1 MVKVWWLKLMIKIKI
16 NGKDIEVKP
25 KTSIIE
31 VADQVG
37 IDIPRFCYHK
47 KLSVAA
53 NCRMCLVEVK
63 NFAKPLPACATQV
76 MEGMEIFTKSK
87 FTKDT
92 QKSVMEF
99 LLINHPLDCPIC
111 DQGGECDL
119 QDTAVAYG
127 ASKTRYTEE
136 KRVVFD
142 KNIGPL
148 ISTDLTRC
156 IQCTRCVRF
165 LKEVGGMAE
174 LGLVGRGEHA
184 EISAYVD
191 KSVESELSGN
201 IIDLCPVG
209 ALTSKPFRYSARS
222 WELVRRNTVS
232 CHDSL
237 GSNIEVHVKDNI
249 IKRVIPK
256 ENESINECW
265 ISDRDRFSYQ
275 GLYHKDRI
283 NNPLKKVKNQWKE
296 IDWEEAYELIKNK
309 INTINTKKPNQLGI
323 LCSPQTTI
331 EEGFLLKKISKQL
344 NTTHIDH
351 RLLEKSFSKNNNWL
365 GCKIEEIESHDSILV
380 VGSNLKN
387 DQPLLAHRFR
397 RFAMKNNSFSIITSY
412 DDFNSTPCLG
422 KIIVNPS
429 TYLNYL
435 LEILKEVQ
443 SVTKYK
449 INSES
454 IKNALKQI
462 KVSKETKKIS
472 ESLTRDKSK
481 NAIFIGHQVLAQIEG
496 DNIKIIAM
504 HIAKA
509 IGATFGVIPG
519 YANSVGL
526 SELNLSL
533 DEVNTDEVIN
543 QKKESFIMINFDPY
557 FDYHSPKKI
566 TKALKSAKFNIA
578 ISPFVSDSLKEFDIV
593 LPMTPPT
600 ETSGTYMNMEKRL
613 QSFAAVTPPHGKSR
627 PGWKILRVLA
637 NFLELEDFSYDS
649 SDEIKVEAIE
659 EINKNYSHNIKDFE
673 NSKKNKIPQG
683 LELISPIRA
692 IDSDMIVRRA
702 SALHQNENID
712 QAFAYINPKTML
724 KENLIDDQKIK
735 VSSEEAEITIKI
747 KSDEK
752 VSLNSILIFG
762 KQLATASLGM
772 NHKLKIK
779 RSS

>member
-1 MVKVWWLKLMIKIKI
+1 MIKIKI
-16 NGKDIEVKP
+16 DGKALEVKP

-31 VADQVG
+31 VADKVG

-76 MEGMEIFTKSK
+76 MEGMEISTKSK

-174 LGLVGRGEHA
+174 LGLIGRGEHA

-222 WELVRRNTVS
+222 WELSRRSTIA

-237 GSNIEVHVKDNI
+237 GSNIEAHVKDNI
-249 IKRVIPK
+249 VKRVIPK

-265 ISDRDRFSYQ
+265 ISDRDRFSYE
-275 GLYHKDRI
+275 GLNHKDRI
-283 NNPLKKVKNQWKE
+283 NLPLKREKNQWKE
-296 IDWEEAYELIKNK
+296 IDWEEAYELIEKNITDIDIKKSNK
-309 INTINTKKPNQLGI
+309 IGI
-323 LCSPQTTI
+323 ICSPQSTL
-331 EEGFLLKKISKQL
+331 EEGFLLKKIAKEL
-344 NTTHIDH
+344 NTSHIDY
-351 RLLEKSFSKNNNWL
+351 RLLEKSFSENNNWL
-365 GCKIEEIESHDSILV
+365 GCKIDEIESHDAILV
-380 VGSNLKN
+380 VGSNLKH

-397 RFAMKNNSFSIITSY
+397 RYANKRNNFSIITSY
-412 DDFNSTPCLG
+412 DDFYSTRCLE
-422 KIIVNPS
+422 KVIVNPS
-429 TYLNYL
+429 AYINYL
-435 LEILKEVQ
+435 LMILKQVQ
-443 SVTKYK
+443 LSTKYK
-449 INSES
+449 INSEV
-454 IKNALKQI
+454 IKNLLKAAKPSNEAKRI
-462 KVSKETKKIS
+462 AK
-472 ESLTRDKSK
+472 SLLSNKSK
-481 NAIFIGHQVLAQIEG
+481 AIFLGHQILHFDDG
-496 DNIKIIAM
+496 DNIKLVAM
-504 HIAKA
+504 HIAQA
-509 IGATFGVIPG
+509 VGATFGLIPG

-526 SELNLSL
+526 NELNL
-533 DEVNTDEVIN
+533 NTDNISADKILS
-543 QKKESFIMINFDPY
+543 QSKEAYIMMNFDPLY
-557 FDYHSPKKI
+557 DYHSPKKI
-566 TKALKSAKFNIA
+566 NSALKKAKFNLA
-578 ISPFVSDSLKEFDIV
+578 ISPYISDSFKEFDVV
-593 LPMTPPT
+593 LPMTPFT
-600 ETSGTYMNMEKRL
+600 ETSGTFINMEKTI
-613 QSFAAVTPPHGKSR
+613 QSFSAVTPPVGQSR

-637 NFLELEDFSYDS
+637 NFLQLEGFSYDS
-649 SDEIKVEAIE
+649 SEEVKTDAIIE
-659 EINKNYSHNIKDFE
+659 MD
-673 NSKKNKIPQG
+673 KKNEFSLNDFKPSNIERG
-683 LELISPIRA
+683 LEVLNVVRA
-692 IDSDMIVRRA
+692 NDSDMIVRRA
-702 SALHQNENID
+702 TSLHQNKNKD
-712 QAFAYINPKTML
+712 QSCCLINPTTML
-724 KENLIDDQKIK
+724 EEGLIEGQKIK
-735 VSSEEAEITIKI
+735 ISSSEAEILINVKADDNVCLNAVVIYGKQDETFILGMHNKVKI
-747 KSDEK
+747 KK
-752 VSLNSILIFG
+752 
-762 KQLATASLGM
+762 A
-772 NHKLKIK
+772 
-779 RSS
+779 

>member
-1 MVKVWWLKLMIKIKI
+1 MIKIKI
-16 NGKDIEVKP
+16 DGKALEVKP

-31 VADQVG
+31 VADKVG

-76 MEGMEIFTKSK
+76 MEGMEISTKSK

-174 LGLVGRGEHA
+174 LGLIGRGEHA

-222 WELVRRNTVS
+222 WELSRRSTIA

-237 GSNIEVHVKDNI
+237 GSNIEAHVKDNI
-249 IKRVIPK
+249 VKRVIPK

-265 ISDRDRFSYQ
+265 ISDRDRFSYE
-275 GLYHKDRI
+275 GLNHKDRI
-283 NNPLKKVKNQWKE
+283 NLPLKREKNQWKE
-296 IDWEEAYELIKNK
+296 IDWEEAYELIEKNITDIDIKKSNK
-309 INTINTKKPNQLGI
+309 IGI
-323 LCSPQTTI
+323 ICSPQSTL
-331 EEGFLLKKISKQL
+331 EEGFLLKKIAKAL
-344 NTTHIDH
+344 NTSHIDY
-351 RLLEKSFSKNNNWL
+351 RLLEQSFSENNNWL
-365 GCKIEEIESHDSILV
+365 GCKIDEIESHDAILV
-380 VGSNLKN
+380 VGSNLKH

-397 RFAMKNNSFSIITSY
+397 RYANKRNNFSIITSY
-412 DDFNSTPCLG
+412 DDFYSTRCLE
-422 KIIVNPS
+422 KVIVNPS
-429 TYLNYL
+429 AYINYL
-435 LEILKEVQ
+435 LMILKQVQ
-443 SVTKYK
+443 LSTKYK
-449 INSES
+449 INSEV
-454 IKNALKQI
+454 IKNLLKAAKPSNEAKRI
-462 KVSKETKKIS
+462 AK
-472 ESLTRDKSK
+472 SLLSNKSK
-481 NAIFIGHQVLAQIEG
+481 AIFLGHQILHLDDG
-496 DNIKIIAM
+496 DNIKLVAM
-504 HIAKA
+504 HIAQA
-509 IGATFGVIPG
+509 VGATFGLIPG

-526 SELNLSL
+526 NELNL
-533 DEVNTDEVIN
+533 NTDNISADKILS
-543 QKKESFIMINFDPY
+543 QSKEAFIMMNFDPLY
-557 FDYHSPKKI
+557 DYHSPKKI
-566 TKALKSAKFNIA
+566 NSALKKAKFNLA
-578 ISPFVSDSLKEFDIV
+578 ISPYISDSFKEFDVV
-593 LPMTPPT
+593 LPMTPFT
-600 ETSGTYMNMEKRL
+600 ETSGTFINMEKTI
-613 QSFAAVTPPHGKSR
+613 QSFSAVTPPVGQSR

-637 NFLELEDFSYDS
+637 NFLQLEGFSYDS
-649 SDEIKVEAIE
+649 SEEVKTDAMIE
-659 EINKNYSHNIKDFE
+659 MD
-673 NSKKNKIPQG
+673 KKNEFSLNDFKPSNIERG
-683 LELISPIRA
+683 LEVLNVVRA
-692 IDSDMIVRRA
+692 NDSDMIVRRA
-702 SALHQNENID
+702 TSLHQNKNKD
-712 QAFAYINPKTML
+712 QSCCLINPTTML
-724 KENLIDDQKIK
+724 EEGLIEGQKIK
-735 VSSEEAEITIKI
+735 ISSSEAEILINVKADDNVCLNAVVIYGKQDETFILGMHNKVKI
-747 KSDEK
+747 KK
-752 VSLNSILIFG
+752 
-762 KQLATASLGM
+762 A
-772 NHKLKIK
+772 
-779 RSS
+779 

>member
-1 MVKVWWLKLMIKIKI
+1 MIKIKI
-16 NGKDIEVKP
+16 DGKALEVKP

-31 VADQVG
+31 VADKVG

-76 MEGMEIFTKSK
+76 MEGMEISTKSK

-174 LGLVGRGEHA
+174 LGLIGRGEHA

-222 WELVRRNTVS
+222 WELSRRSTIA

-237 GSNIEVHVKDNI
+237 GSNIEAHVKDNVV
-249 IKRVIPK
+249 KRVIPK

-265 ISDRDRFSYQ
+265 ISDRDRFSYE
-275 GLYHKDRI
+275 GLNHKDRI
-283 NNPLKKVKNQWKE
+283 NLPLKREKNQWKE
-296 IDWEEAYELIKNK
+296 IDWEEAYELIEKNITDIDIKKSNK
-309 INTINTKKPNQLGI
+309 IGI
-323 LCSPQTTI
+323 ICSPQSTL
-331 EEGFLLKKISKQL
+331 EEGFLLKKIAKEL
-344 NTTHIDH
+344 NTSHIDY
-351 RLLEKSFSKNNNWL
+351 RLLEKSFSENNNWL
-365 GCKIEEIESHDSILV
+365 GCKIDAIESHDAILV
-380 VGSNLKN
+380 VGSNLKH

-397 RFAMKNNSFSIITSY
+397 RYANKRNNFSIITSY
-412 DDFNSTPCLG
+412 DDFYSTRCLE
-422 KIIVNPS
+422 KVIVNPS
-429 TYLNYL
+429 AYINYL
-435 LEILKEVQ
+435 LMILKQVQ
-443 SVTKYK
+443 LSTKYK
-449 INSES
+449 INSEV
-454 IKNALKQI
+454 IKNLLKTA
-462 KVSKETKKIS
+462 KPSNEAKIIAK
-472 ESLTRDKSK
+472 SLLSNKSK
-481 NAIFIGHQVLAQIEG
+481 AIFLGQQILHLDDG
-496 DNIKIIAM
+496 DNIKLVAM
-504 HIAKA
+504 HIAQA
-509 IGATFGVIPG
+509 VGATFGLIPG

-526 SELNLSL
+526 NELNL
-533 DEVNTDEVIN
+533 NTDNISADKILS
-543 QKKESFIMINFDPY
+543 QSKEAYIMMNFDPLY
-557 FDYHSPKKI
+557 DYHSPKKI
-566 TKALKSAKFNIA
+566 NSALKKAKFNLA
-578 ISPFVSDSLKEFDIV
+578 ISPYISDSFKEFDVV
-593 LPMTPPT
+593 LPMTPFT
-600 ETSGTYMNMEKRL
+600 ETSGTFINMEKTI
-613 QSFAAVTPPHGKSR
+613 QSFSAVTPPAGQSR

-637 NFLELEDFSYDS
+637 NFLQLEGFSYDS
-649 SDEIKVEAIE
+649 SEEVKTDAMIE
-659 EINKNYSHNIKDFE
+659 MD
-673 NSKKNKIPQG
+673 KKNEFSLEDFKPSNIERG
-683 LELISPIRA
+683 LEVLNVVRA
-692 IDSDMIVRRA
+692 NDSDMIVRRA
-702 SALHQNENID
+702 PSLHQNKNKD
-712 QAFAYINPKTML
+712 QSCCLINPTTML
-724 KENLIDDQKIK
+724 EQGLIDGQKIK
-735 VSSEEAEITIKI
+735 ISSSEAEILINAKADDNVCLNAVLIYGKQDETFILGMHNKVKI
-747 KSDEK
+747 KK
-752 VSLNSILIFG
+752 
-762 KQLATASLGM
+762 A
-772 NHKLKIK
+772 
-779 RSS
+779 

>member
-1 MVKVWWLKLMIKIKI
+1 MIKIKI
-16 NGKDIEVKP
+16 DGKALEVKP

-31 VADQVG
+31 VADKVG

-76 MEGMEIFTKSK
+76 MEGMEISTKSK

-174 LGLVGRGEHA
+174 LGLIGRGEHA

-222 WELVRRNTVS
+222 WELSRRSTIA

-237 GSNIEVHVKDNI
+237 GSNIEAHVKDNI
-249 IKRVIPK
+249 VKRVIPK

-265 ISDRDRFSYQ
+265 ISDRDRFSYE
-275 GLYHKDRI
+275 GLNHKDRI
-283 NNPLKKVKNQWKE
+283 NLPLKREKNQWKE
-296 IDWEEAYELIKNK
+296 IDWEEAYELIEKNITDIDIKKSNK
-309 INTINTKKPNQLGI
+309 IGI
-323 LCSPQTTI
+323 ICSPQSTL
-331 EEGFLLKKISKQL
+331 EEGFLLKKIAKEL
-344 NTTHIDH
+344 NTSHIDY
-351 RLLEKSFSKNNNWL
+351 RLLEQSFSENNNWL
-365 GCKIEEIESHDSILV
+365 GCKIDEIESHDAILV
-380 VGSNLKN
+380 VGSNLKH

-397 RFAMKNNSFSIITSY
+397 RYANKRNNFSIITSY
-412 DDFNSTPCLG
+412 DDFYSTRCLE
-422 KIIVNPS
+422 KVIVNPS
-429 TYLNYL
+429 AYINYL
-435 LEILKEVQ
+435 LMILKQVQ
-443 SVTKYK
+443 LSTKYK
-449 INSES
+449 VNSEV
-454 IKNALKQI
+454 IRNLLKAVKPSTEAKRI
-462 KVSKETKKIS
+462 AK
-472 ESLTRDKSK
+472 SLLSNKSR
-481 NAIFIGHQVLAQIEG
+481 AIFLGNQILHLDDG
-496 DNIKIIAM
+496 DNIKLVAM
-504 HIAKA
+504 HIAQA
-509 IGATFGVIPG
+509 VGATFGLIPG

-526 SELNLSL
+526 NELNL
-533 DEVNTDEVIN
+533 NTDNISADKILS
-543 QKKESFIMINFDPY
+543 QSKEAYIMMNFDPLY
-557 FDYHSPKKI
+557 DYHSPKKI
-566 TKALKSAKFNIA
+566 NSALKKAKFNLA
-578 ISPFVSDSLKEFDIV
+578 ISPYISDSFKEFDVV
-593 LPMTPPT
+593 LPMTPFT
-600 ETSGTYMNMEKRL
+600 ETSGTFINMEKTI
-613 QSFAAVTPPHGKSR
+613 QSFSAVTPPVGQSR

-637 NFLELEDFSYDS
+637 NFLQLEGFSYDS
-649 SDEIKVEAIE
+649 SEEVKTDAMIE
-659 EINKNYSHNIKDFE
+659 MD
-673 NSKKNKIPQG
+673 KKNEFSLNDFKPSNIERG
-683 LELISPIRA
+683 LEVLNVVRA
-692 IDSDMIVRRA
+692 NDSDMIVRRA
-702 SALHQNENID
+702 TSLHQNKNKD
-712 QAFAYINPKTML
+712 QSCCLINPTTML
-724 KENLIDDQKIK
+724 EEGLIEGQKIK
-735 VSSEEAEITIKI
+735 ISSSEAEILINVKADDNVCLNAVVIYGKQDETFILGMHNKVKI
-747 KSDEK
+747 KK
-752 VSLNSILIFG
+752 
-762 KQLATASLGM
+762 A
-772 NHKLKIK
+772 
-779 RSS
+779 

>member
-1 MVKVWWLKLMIKIKI
+1 MIKIKI
-16 NGKDIEVKP
+16 DGKALEVKP

-31 VADQVG
+31 VADKVG

-76 MEGMEIFTKSK
+76 MEGMEISTKSK

-174 LGLVGRGEHA
+174 LGLIGRGEHA

-222 WELVRRNTVS
+222 WELTRRSTIA

-237 GSNIEVHVKDNI
+237 GSNIEAHVKDNI
-249 IKRVIPK
+249 VKRVIPK

-275 GLYHKDRI
+275 GLNHKDRI
-283 NNPLKKVKNQWKE
+283 NLPLKREKNQWKE
-296 IDWEEAYELIKNK
+296 IDWEEAYELIEKNITDIDIKKSNK
-309 INTINTKKPNQLGI
+309 IGI
-323 LCSPQTTI
+323 ICSPQSTL
-331 EEGFLLKKISKQL
+331 EEGFLLKKIAKEL
-344 NTTHIDH
+344 NTSHIDY
-351 RLLEKSFSKNNNWL
+351 RLLEKSFSENNNWL
-365 GCKIEEIESHDSILV
+365 GCKIDEIESHDAILV
-380 VGSNLKN
+380 VGSNLKH

-397 RFAMKNNSFSIITSY
+397 RYANKRNNFSIITSY
-412 DDFNSTPCLG
+412 DDFYSTRCLE
-422 KIIVNPS
+422 KVIVNPS
-429 TYLNYL
+429 AYINYL
-435 LEILKEVQ
+435 LMILKQVQ
-443 SVTKYK
+443 LSTKYK
-449 INSES
+449 INSEV
-454 IKNALKQI
+454 IKNLLKAAKPSNEAKRI
-462 KVSKETKKIS
+462 AK
-472 ESLTRDKSK
+472 SLLSNKSK
-481 NAIFIGHQVLAQIEG
+481 AIFLGHQILHLDDG
-496 DNIKIIAM
+496 DNIKLVAM
-504 HIAKA
+504 HIAQA
-509 IGATFGVIPG
+509 VGATFGLIPG

-526 SELNLSL
+526 NELNL
-533 DEVNTDEVIN
+533 NTDNISADKILS
-543 QKKESFIMINFDPY
+543 QSKEAYIMMNFDPFY
-557 FDYHSPKKI
+557 DYHSPKKI
-566 TKALKSAKFNIA
+566 NSALKKAKFNLA
-578 ISPFVSDSLKEFDIV
+578 ISPYISDSFKEFDVV
-593 LPMTPPT
+593 LPMTPFT
-600 ETSGTYMNMEKRL
+600 ETSGTFINMEKTI
-613 QSFAAVTPPHGKSR
+613 QSFSAVTPPVGQSR

-637 NFLELEDFSYDS
+637 NFLQLEGFSYDS
-649 SDEIKVEAIE
+649 SEEVKTDAMIE
-659 EINKNYSHNIKDFE
+659 MD
-673 NSKKNKIPQG
+673 KKNEFSLNDFKPSNIERG
-683 LELISPIRA
+683 IEVLNVVRA
-692 IDSDMIVRRA
+692 NDSDMIVRRA
-702 SALHQNENID
+702 TSLHQNKNKD
-712 QAFAYINPKTML
+712 QSCCLINPTTML
-724 KENLIDDQKIK
+724 EEGLIEGQKIK
-735 VSSEEAEITIKI
+735 ISSSEAEILINVKADDNVCLNAVVIYGKQDETFILGMHNKVKI
-747 KSDEK
+747 KK
-752 VSLNSILIFG
+752 
-762 KQLATASLGM
+762 A
-772 NHKLKIK
+772 
-779 RSS
+779 

>member
-1 MVKVWWLKLMIKIKI
+1 MIKIKI
-16 NGKDIEVKP
+16 DGKALEVKP

-31 VADQVG
+31 VADKVG

-76 MEGMEIFTKSK
+76 MEGMEISTKSK

-174 LGLVGRGEHA
+174 LGLIGRGEHA

-222 WELVRRNTVS
+222 WELSRRSTIA

-237 GSNIEVHVKDNI
+237 GSNIEVHVKDDVV
-249 IKRVIPK
+249 KRVIPK

-265 ISDRDRFSYQ
+265 ISDRDRFSYE
-275 GLYHKDRI
+275 GLSHKDRI
-283 NNPLKKVKNQWKE
+283 NLPLKREKNQWKE
-296 IDWEEAYELIKNK
+296 IDWEEAYELIEKNITDIDIKKSNK
-309 INTINTKKPNQLGI
+309 IGI
-323 LCSPQTTI
+323 ICSPQSTL
-331 EEGFLLKKISKQL
+331 EEGFLLKKIAKEL
-344 NTTHIDH
+344 NTSHIDY
-351 RLLEKSFSKNNNWL
+351 RLLEKSFSENNNWL
-365 GCKIEEIESHDSILV
+365 GCKIDEIESHDAILV
-380 VGSNLKN
+380 VGSNLKH

-397 RFAMKNNSFSIITSY
+397 RYANKKNNFSIITSY
-412 DDFNSTPCLG
+412 DDFYSTRCLE
-422 KIIVNPS
+422 KVIVNPS
-429 TYLNYL
+429 AYINYL
-435 LEILKEVQ
+435 LMILKQVQ
-443 SVTKYK
+443 LSTKYK
-449 INSES
+449 VNSEV
-454 IKNALKQI
+454 IRNLLKAVKPSTEAKRI
-462 KVSKETKKIS
+462 AK
-472 ESLTRDKSK
+472 SLLSNKSR
-481 NAIFIGHQVLAQIEG
+481 AIFLGNQILHLDDG
-496 DNIKIIAM
+496 DNIKLVAM
-504 HIAKA
+504 HIAQA
-509 IGATFGVIPG
+509 VGATFGLIPG

-526 SELNLSL
+526 NELNL
-533 DEVNTDEVIN
+533 NTDNISADKILS
-543 QKKESFIMINFDPY
+543 QKKEAYIMMNFDPLY
-557 FDYHSPKKI
+557 DYHSPKKI
-566 TKALKSAKFNIA
+566 NAALKKAKFNLA
-578 ISPFVSDSLKEFDIV
+578 ISPYISDSFREFDIV
-593 LPMTPPT
+593 LPMTPFT
-600 ETSGTYMNMEKRL
+600 ETSGTFINMEKTI
-613 QSFAAVTPPHGKSR
+613 QSFSAVTPPAGQSR

-637 NFLELEDFSYDS
+637 NFLQLEGFSYDS
-649 SDEIKVEAIE
+649 SEEVKTDAMIE
-659 EINKNYSHNIKDFE
+659 MD
-673 NSKKNKIPQG
+673 KKNEFSLNDFKPSNIERG
-683 LELISPIRA
+683 IEVLNVVRA
-692 IDSDMIVRRA
+692 NDSDMIVRRA
-702 SALHQNENID
+702 TSLHKNKD
-712 QAFAYINPKTML
+712 QSCCLINPTTML
-724 KENLIDDQKIK
+724 EEGLIEGQKIK
-735 VSSEEAEITIKI
+735 ISSSEAEILINVKA
-747 KSDEK
+747 DDN
-752 VSLNSILIFG
+752 VCLNAVVIYG
-762 KQLATASLGM
+762 KQDETFSLGM
-772 NHKLKIK
+772 HNKVKIK
-779 RSS
+779 KA

>member
-1 MVKVWWLKLMIKIKI
+1 MIKIKSD
-16 NGKDIEVKP
+16 GKALEVKP

-31 VADQVG
+31 VADKIG

-76 MEGMEIFTKSK
+76 IEGMEISTKSK

-174 LGLVGRGEHA
+174 LGLIGRGEHA

-222 WELVRRNTVS
+222 WELARRSTIA

-237 GSNIEVHVKDNI
+237 GSNIEAHVKDNVV
-249 IKRVIPK
+249 KRVIPK

-265 ISDRDRFSYQ
+265 ISDRDRFSYE
-275 GLYHKDRI
+275 GLNHKDRI
-283 NNPLKKVKNQWKE
+283 NLPLKREKNQWKE
-296 IDWEEAYELIKNK
+296 IDWEEAYELIEKNITDIDIKKSNK
-309 INTINTKKPNQLGI
+309 IGI
-323 LCSPQTTI
+323 ICSPQSTL
-331 EEGFLLKKISKQL
+331 EEGFLLKKISKEL
-344 NTTHIDH
+344 NTSHIDY
-351 RLLEKSFSKNNNWL
+351 RLLEKSFSENNNWL
-365 GCKIEEIESHDSILV
+365 GCKIDAIESHDAILV
-380 VGSNLKN
+380 VGSNLKH

-397 RFAMKNNSFSIITSY
+397 RYANKKNNFSTITSY
-412 DDFNSTPCLG
+412 DDFYSTRCLE

-429 TYLNYL
+429 AYINYL
-435 LEILKEVQ
+435 LMILKQVQ
-443 SVTKYK
+443 LSTKYK
-449 INSES
+449 INSEV
-454 IKNALKQI
+454 IKNLLKAAKPSNEAKRI
-462 KVSKETKKIS
+462 AK
-472 ESLTRDKSK
+472 SLLSNKSK
-481 NAIFIGHQVLAQIEG
+481 AIFLGQQILHLDDG
-496 DNIKIIAM
+496 DNIKLVAM
-504 HIAKA
+504 HIAQA
-509 IGATFGVIPG
+509 VGATFGLIPG

-526 SELNLSL
+526 NELNL
-533 DEVNTDEVIN
+533 NTDNISADKILS
-543 QKKESFIMINFDPY
+543 QSKEAYIMMNFDPLY
-557 FDYHSPKKI
+557 DYHSPKKI
-566 TKALKSAKFNIA
+566 NSALKKAKFNLA
-578 ISPFVSDSLKEFDIV
+578 ISPYISDSFKEFDVV
-593 LPMTPPT
+593 LPMTPFT
-600 ETSGTYMNMEKRL
+600 ETSGTFINMEKTI
-613 QSFAAVTPPHGKSR
+613 QSFSAVTPPAGQSR

-637 NFLELEDFSYDS
+637 NFLQLEGFSYDS
-649 SDEIKVEAIE
+649 SEEVKTDAMIEIDK
-659 EINKNYSHNIKDFE
+659 KNEFSLKDFKPSNIE
-673 NSKKNKIPQG
+673 RG
-683 LELISPIRA
+683 LEVLNVVRA
-692 IDSDMIVRRA
+692 NDSDMIVRRA
-702 SALHQNENID
+702 PSLHQNKNKD
-712 QAFAYINPKTML
+712 QSCCLINPTTML
-724 KENLIDDQKIK
+724 EQGLIDGQKIK
-735 VSSEEAEITIKI
+735 ISSSEAEILINAKADDNVCLNAIIIYGKQDETFMLGMHNKVKI
-747 KSDEK
+747 KK
-752 VSLNSILIFG
+752 
-762 KQLATASLGM
+762 A
-772 NHKLKIK
+772 
-779 RSS
+779 

>member
-1 MVKVWWLKLMIKIKI
+1 MIKIKI
-16 NGKDIEVKP
+16 DGKALEVKP

-31 VADQVG
+31 VADKVG

-76 MEGMEIFTKSK
+76 MEGMEISTKSK

-174 LGLVGRGEHA
+174 LGLIGRGEHA

-222 WELVRRNTVS
+222 WELSRRSTIA

-237 GSNIEVHVKDNI
+237 GSNIEAHVKDNI
-249 IKRVIPK
+249 VKRVIPK

-265 ISDRDRFSYQ
+265 ISDRDRFSYE
-275 GLYHKDRI
+275 GLNHKDRI
-283 NNPLKKVKNQWKE
+283 NLPLKREKNQWKE
-296 IDWEEAYELIKNK
+296 IDWEEAYELIEKNITDIDIKKSNK
-309 INTINTKKPNQLGI
+309 IGI
-323 LCSPQTTI
+323 ICSPQSTL
-331 EEGFLLKKISKQL
+331 EEGFLLKKIAKEL
-344 NTTHIDH
+344 NTSHIDY
-351 RLLEKSFSKNNNWL
+351 RLLEQSFSENNNWL
-365 GCKIEEIESHDSILV
+365 GCKIDEIESHDAILV
-380 VGSNLKN
+380 VGSNLKH

-397 RFAMKNNSFSIITSY
+397 RYANKRNNFSIITSY
-412 DDFNSTPCLG
+412 DDFYSTRCLE
-422 KIIVNPS
+422 KVIVNPS
-429 TYLNYL
+429 AYINYL
-435 LEILKEVQ
+435 LMILKQVQ
-443 SVTKYK
+443 LSTKYK
-449 INSES
+449 INSEV
-454 IKNALKQI
+454 IKNLLKAAKPSNEAKRI
-462 KVSKETKKIS
+462 AK
-472 ESLTRDKSK
+472 SLLSNKSK
-481 NAIFIGHQVLAQIEG
+481 AIFLGHQILHLDDG
-496 DNIKIIAM
+496 DNIKLVAM
-504 HIAKA
+504 HIAQA
-509 IGATFGVIPG
+509 VGATFGLIPG

-526 SELNLSL
+526 NELNL
-533 DEVNTDEVIN
+533 NTDNISSDKILS
-543 QKKESFIMINFDPY
+543 QSKEAYIMMNFDPLY
-557 FDYHSPKKI
+557 DYHSPKKI
-566 TKALKSAKFNIA
+566 NSALKKAKFNLA
-578 ISPFVSDSLKEFDIV
+578 ISPYISDSFKEFDVV
-593 LPMTPPT
+593 LPMTPFT
-600 ETSGTYMNMEKRL
+600 ETSGTFINMEKTI
-613 QSFAAVTPPHGKSR
+613 QSFSAVTPPVGQSR

-637 NFLELEDFSYDS
+637 NFLQLEGFSYDS
-649 SDEIKVEAIE
+649 SEEVKTDAMIE
-659 EINKNYSHNIKDFE
+659 MD
-673 NSKKNKIPQG
+673 KKNEFSLNDFKPSNIERG
-683 LELISPIRA
+683 LEVLNVVRA
-692 IDSDMIVRRA
+692 NDSDMIVRRA
-702 SALHQNENID
+702 TSLHQNKNKD
-712 QAFAYINPKTML
+712 QSCCLINPTTML
-724 KENLIDDQKIK
+724 EEGLIEGQKIK
-735 VSSEEAEITIKI
+735 ISSSEAEILINVKADDNVCLNAVVIYGKQDETFILGMHNKVKI
-747 KSDEK
+747 KK
-752 VSLNSILIFG
+752 
-762 KQLATASLGM
+762 A
-772 NHKLKIK
+772 
-779 RSS
+779 

>member
-1 MVKVWWLKLMIKIKI
+1 MIKIKI
-16 NGKDIEVKP
+16 DGKTLEVKP

-31 VADQVG
+31 VADKVG

-76 MEGMEIFTKSK
+76 MEGMEISTKSK

-174 LGLVGRGEHA
+174 LGLIGRGEHA

-222 WELVRRNTVS
+222 WELSRRSTIA

-237 GSNIEVHVKDNI
+237 GSNIEVHVKDDVV
-249 IKRVIPK
+249 KRVIPK

-265 ISDRDRFSYQ
+265 ISDRDRFSYE
-275 GLYHKDRI
+275 GLSHKDRI
-283 NNPLKKVKNQWKE
+283 NLPLKREKNQWKE
-296 IDWEEAYELIKNK
+296 IDWEEAYELIEKNITDIDIKKSNK
-309 INTINTKKPNQLGI
+309 IGI
-323 LCSPQTTI
+323 ICSPQSTL
-331 EEGFLLKKISKQL
+331 EEGFLLKKIAKEL
-344 NTTHIDH
+344 NTSHIDY
-351 RLLEKSFSKNNNWL
+351 RLLEKSFSENNNWL
-365 GCKIEEIESHDSILV
+365 GCKIDEIESHDAILV
-380 VGSNLKN
+380 VGSNLKH

-397 RFAMKNNSFSIITSY
+397 RYANKKNNFSIITSY
-412 DDFNSTPCLG
+412 DDFYSTRCLE
-422 KIIVNPS
+422 KVIVNPS
-429 TYLNYL
+429 AYINYL
-435 LEILKEVQ
+435 LMILKQVQ
-443 SVTKYK
+443 LSTKYK
-449 INSES
+449 VNSEA
-454 IKNALKQI
+454 IRNLLKAVKPSTEAKRI
-462 KVSKETKKIS
+462 AK
-472 ESLTRDKSK
+472 SLLSNKSR
-481 NAIFIGHQVLAQIEG
+481 AIFLGNQILHLDDG
-496 DNIKIIAM
+496 DNIKLVAM
-504 HIAKA
+504 HIAQA
-509 IGATFGVIPG
+509 VGATFGLIPG

-526 SELNLSL
+526 NELNL
-533 DEVNTDEVIN
+533 NTDNISADKILS
-543 QKKESFIMINFDPY
+543 QKKEAYIMMNFDPLY
-557 FDYHSPKKI
+557 DYHSPKKI
-566 TKALKSAKFNIA
+566 NAALKKAKFNLA
-578 ISPFVSDSLKEFDIV
+578 ISPYISDSFREFDIV
-593 LPMTPPT
+593 LPMTPFT
-600 ETSGTYMNMEKRL
+600 ETSGTFINMEKTI
-613 QSFAAVTPPHGKSR
+613 QSFSAVTPPAGQSR

-637 NFLELEDFSYDS
+637 NFLQLEGFSYDS
-649 SDEIKVEAIE
+649 SEEVKTDAMIE
-659 EINKNYSHNIKDFE
+659 MDKKNEFSIKDFKPSNIE
-673 NSKKNKIPQG
+673 KG
-683 LELISPIRA
+683 LEVLNVVKA
-692 IDSDMIVRRA
+692 NDSDMIVRRA
-702 SALHQNENID
+702 ASLHQNKNKD
-712 QAFAYINPKTML
+712 QSCCLINPTTML
-724 KENLIDDQKIK
+724 EEGLIDGQKIK
-735 VSSEEAEITIKI
+735 ISSSESEILINAKADDNVCLNAVVIYGKQDETFILGMHNKVKI
-747 KSDEK
+747 KK
-752 VSLNSILIFG
+752 
-762 KQLATASLGM
+762 A
-772 NHKLKIK
+772 
-779 RSS
+779 

>member
-1 MVKVWWLKLMIKIKI
+1 MIKIKI
-16 NGKDIEVKP
+16 DGKALEVKP

-31 VADQVG
+31 VADKVG

-76 MEGMEIFTKSK
+76 MEGMEISTKSK

-174 LGLVGRGEHA
+174 LGLIGRGEHA

-222 WELVRRNTVS
+222 WELSRRSTIA

-237 GSNIEVHVKDNI
+237 GSNIEAHVKDNI
-249 IKRVIPK
+249 VKRVIPK

-265 ISDRDRFSYQ
+265 ISDRDRFSYE
-275 GLYHKDRI
+275 GLNHKDRI
-283 NNPLKKVKNQWKE
+283 NLPLKREKNQWKE
-296 IDWEEAYELIKNK
+296 IDWEEAYELIEKNITDIDIKKSNK
-309 INTINTKKPNQLGI
+309 IGI
-323 LCSPQTTI
+323 ICSPQSTL
-331 EEGFLLKKISKQL
+331 EEGFLLKKIAKEL
-344 NTTHIDH
+344 NTSHIDY
-351 RLLEKSFSKNNNWL
+351 RLLEKSFSENNNWL
-365 GCKIEEIESHDSILV
+365 GCKIDEIESHDAILV
-380 VGSNLKN
+380 VGSNLKH

-397 RFAMKNNSFSIITSY
+397 RYANKRNNFSIITSY
-412 DDFNSTPCLG
+412 DDFYSTRCLE
-422 KIIVNPS
+422 KVIVNPS
-429 TYLNYL
+429 AYINYL
-435 LEILKEVQ
+435 LMILKQVQ
-443 SVTKYK
+443 LSTKYK
-449 INSES
+449 INSEV
-454 IKNALKQI
+454 IKNLLKAAKPSNEAKRI
-462 KVSKETKKIS
+462 AK
-472 ESLTRDKSK
+472 SLLSNKSK
-481 NAIFIGHQVLAQIEG
+481 AIFLGHQILHLDDG
-496 DNIKIIAM
+496 DNIKLVAM
-504 HIAKA
+504 HIAQA
-509 IGATFGVIPG
+509 VGATFGLIPG

-526 SELNLSL
+526 NELNL
-533 DEVNTDEVIN
+533 NTDNISADKILS
-543 QKKESFIMINFDPY
+543 QSKEAYIMMNFDPLY
-557 FDYHSPKKI
+557 DYHSPKKI
-566 TKALKSAKFNIA
+566 NAALKKAKFNLA
-578 ISPFVSDSLKEFDIV
+578 ISPYISDSFIEFDVV
-593 LPMTPPT
+593 LPMTPFT
-600 ETSGTYMNMEKRL
+600 ETSGTFINMEKTI
-613 QSFAAVTPPHGKSR
+613 QSFSAVTPPAGQSR

-637 NFLELEDFSYDS
+637 NFLQLEGFSYDS
-649 SDEIKVEAIE
+649 SEEVKTDAMIE
-659 EINKNYSHNIKDFE
+659 MDKKNEFSLKDFKPSNIE
-673 NSKKNKIPQG
+673 RG
-683 LELISPIRA
+683 LEVLNVVRA
-692 IDSDMIVRRA
+692 NDSDMIVRRA
-702 SALHQNENID
+702 ASLHQNKNKD
-712 QAFAYINPKTML
+712 QSCCLINPTTML
-724 KENLIDDQKIK
+724 EEGLIEGQKIK
-735 VSSEEAEITIKI
+735 ISSSEAEILINVKADDNVCLNAVVIYGKQDETFILGMHNKVKI
-747 KSDEK
+747 KK
-752 VSLNSILIFG
+752 
-762 KQLATASLGM
+762 A
-772 NHKLKIK
+772 
-779 RSS
+779 

>member
-1 MVKVWWLKLMIKIKI
+1 MIKIKI
-16 NGKDIEVKP
+16 DGKTLEVKP

-31 VADQVG
+31 VADKVG

-76 MEGMEIFTKSK
+76 MEGMEISTKSK

-174 LGLVGRGEHA
+174 LGLIGRGEHA

-222 WELVRRNTVS
+222 WELSRRSTIA

-237 GSNIEVHVKDNI
+237 GSNIEAHVKDNI
-249 IKRVIPK
+249 VKRVIPK

-265 ISDRDRFSYQ
+265 ISDRDRFSYE
-275 GLYHKDRI
+275 GLNHKDRI
-283 NNPLKKVKNQWKE
+283 NLPLKREKNQWKE
-296 IDWEEAYELIKNK
+296 IDWEEAYELIEKNITDIDIKKSNK
-309 INTINTKKPNQLGI
+309 IGI
-323 LCSPQTTI
+323 ICSPQSTL
-331 EEGFLLKKISKQL
+331 EEGFLLKKIAKEL
-344 NTTHIDH
+344 NTSHIDY
-351 RLLEKSFSKNNNWL
+351 RLLEQSFSENNNWL
-365 GCKIEEIESHDSILV
+365 GCKIDEIESHDAILV
-380 VGSNLKN
+380 VGSNLKH

-397 RFAMKNNSFSIITSY
+397 RYANKRNNFSIITSY
-412 DDFNSTPCLG
+412 DDFYSTRCLE
-422 KIIVNPS
+422 KVIVNPS
-429 TYLNYL
+429 AYINYL
-435 LEILKEVQ
+435 LMILKQVQ
-443 SVTKYK
+443 LSTKYK
-449 INSES
+449 INSEV
-454 IKNALKQI
+454 IKNLLKAAKPSNEAKRI
-462 KVSKETKKIS
+462 AK
-472 ESLTRDKSK
+472 SLLSNKSK
-481 NAIFIGHQVLAQIEG
+481 AIFLGHQILHFDDG
-496 DNIKIIAM
+496 DNIKLVAM
-504 HIAKA
+504 HIAQA
-509 IGATFGVIPG
+509 VGATFGLIPG

-526 SELNLSL
+526 NELNL
-533 DEVNTDEVIN
+533 NTDNISADKILS
-543 QKKESFIMINFDPY
+543 QSKEAYIMMNFDPLY
-557 FDYHSPKKI
+557 DYHSPKKI
-566 TKALKSAKFNIA
+566 NSALKKAKFNLA
-578 ISPFVSDSLKEFDIV
+578 ISPYISDSFKEFDVV
-593 LPMTPPT
+593 LPMTPFT
-600 ETSGTYMNMEKRL
+600 ETSGTFINMEKTI
-613 QSFAAVTPPHGKSR
+613 QSFSAVTPPVGQSR

-637 NFLELEDFSYDS
+637 NFLQLEGFSYDS
-649 SDEIKVEAIE
+649 SEEVKTDAMIE
-659 EINKNYSHNIKDFE
+659 MD
-673 NSKKNKIPQG
+673 KKNEFSLTDFKPSNIERG
-683 LELISPIRA
+683 LEVLNVVRA
-692 IDSDMIVRRA
+692 NDSDMIVRRA
-702 SALHQNENID
+702 TSLHQNKNKD
-712 QAFAYINPKTML
+712 QSCCLINPTTML
-724 KENLIDDQKIK
+724 EEGLIEGQKIK
-735 VSSEEAEITIKI
+735 ISSSEAEILINVKADDNVCLNAVVIYGKQDETFILGMHNKVKI
-747 KSDEK
+747 KK
-752 VSLNSILIFG
+752 
-762 KQLATASLGM
+762 A
-772 NHKLKIK
+772 
-779 RSS
+779 

>member
-1 MVKVWWLKLMIKIKI
+1 MIKIKI
-16 NGKDIEVKP
+16 DGKALEVKP

-31 VADQVG
+31 VADKVG

-76 MEGMEIFTKSK
+76 MEGMEISTKSK

-174 LGLVGRGEHA
+174 LGLIGRGEHA

-222 WELVRRNTVS
+222 WELSRRSTIA

-237 GSNIEVHVKDNI
+237 GSNIEAHVKDNI
-249 IKRVIPK
+249 VKRVIPK

-275 GLYHKDRI
+275 GLNHKDRI
-283 NNPLKKVKNQWKE
+283 NLPLKREKNQWKE
-296 IDWEEAYELIKNK
+296 IDWEEAYELIEKNITDIDIKKSNK
-309 INTINTKKPNQLGI
+309 IGI
-323 LCSPQTTI
+323 ICSPQSTL
-331 EEGFLLKKISKQL
+331 EEGFLLKKIAKEL
-344 NTTHIDH
+344 NTSHIDY
-351 RLLEKSFSKNNNWL
+351 RLLEQSFSENNNWL
-365 GCKIEEIESHDSILV
+365 GCKIDEIESHDAILV
-380 VGSNLKN
+380 VGSNLKH

-397 RFAMKNNSFSIITSY
+397 RYANKRNNFSIITSY
-412 DDFNSTPCLG
+412 DDFYSTRCLE
-422 KIIVNPS
+422 KVIVNPS
-429 TYLNYL
+429 AYINYL
-435 LEILKEVQ
+435 LMILKQVQ
-443 SVTKYK
+443 LSTKYK
-449 INSES
+449 INSEV
-454 IKNALKQI
+454 IKNLLKAAKPSNEAKRI
-462 KVSKETKKIS
+462 AK
-472 ESLTRDKSK
+472 SLLSNKSK
-481 NAIFIGHQVLAQIEG
+481 AIFLGHQILHFDDG
-496 DNIKIIAM
+496 DNIKLVAM
-504 HIAKA
+504 HIAQA
-509 IGATFGVIPG
+509 VGATFGLIPG

-526 SELNLSL
+526 NELNL
-533 DEVNTDEVIN
+533 NTDNISADKILS
-543 QKKESFIMINFDPY
+543 QSKEAYIIMNFDPLY
-557 FDYHSPKKI
+557 DYHSPKKI
-566 TKALKSAKFNIA
+566 NSALKKAKFNLA
-578 ISPFVSDSLKEFDIV
+578 ISPYISDSFKEFDVV
-593 LPMTPPT
+593 LPMTPFT
-600 ETSGTYMNMEKRL
+600 ETSGTFINMEKTI
-613 QSFAAVTPPHGKSR
+613 QSFSAVTPPVGQSR

-637 NFLELEDFSYDS
+637 NFLQLEGFSYDS
-649 SDEIKVEAIE
+649 SEEVKTDAMIE
-659 EINKNYSHNIKDFE
+659 MD
-673 NSKKNKIPQG
+673 KKNEFSLNDFKPSNIERG
-683 LELISPIRA
+683 IEVLNVVRA
-692 IDSDMIVRRA
+692 NDSDMIVRRA
-702 SALHQNENID
+702 TSLHQNKNKD
-712 QAFAYINPKTML
+712 QSCCLINPTTML
-724 KENLIDDQKIK
+724 EEGLIEGQKIK
-735 VSSEEAEITIKI
+735 ISSSEAEILINVKADDNVCLNAVVIYGKQDETFILGMHNKVKI
-747 KSDEK
+747 KK
-752 VSLNSILIFG
+752 
-762 KQLATASLGM
+762 A
-772 NHKLKIK
+772 
-779 RSS
+779 

>member
-1 MVKVWWLKLMIKIKI
+1 MIKIKI
-16 NGKDIEVKP
+16 DGKALEVKP

-31 VADQVG
+31 VADKVG

-76 MEGMEIFTKSK
+76 MEGMEISTKSK

-174 LGLVGRGEHA
+174 LGLIGRGEHA

-222 WELVRRNTVS
+222 WELSRRSTIA

-237 GSNIEVHVKDNI
+237 GSNIEAHVKDNI
-249 IKRVIPK
+249 VKRVIPK

-275 GLYHKDRI
+275 GLNHKDRI
-283 NNPLKKVKNQWKE
+283 NLPLKREKNQWKE
-296 IDWEEAYELIKNK
+296 IDWEEAYELIEKNITDIDIKKSNK
-309 INTINTKKPNQLGI
+309 IGI
-323 LCSPQTTI
+323 ICSPQSTL
-331 EEGFLLKKISKQL
+331 EEGFLLKKIAKEL
-344 NTTHIDH
+344 NTSHIDY
-351 RLLEKSFSKNNNWL
+351 RLLEQSFSENNNWL
-365 GCKIEEIESHDSILV
+365 GCKIDEIESHDAILV
-380 VGSNLKN
+380 VGSNLKH

-397 RFAMKNNSFSIITSY
+397 RYANKRNNFSIITSY
-412 DDFNSTPCLG
+412 DDFYSTRCLE
-422 KIIVNPS
+422 KVIVNPS
-429 TYLNYL
+429 TYINYL
-435 LEILKEVQ
+435 LMILKQVQ
-443 SVTKYK
+443 LSTKYK
-449 INSES
+449 INSEV
-454 IKNALKQI
+454 IKNLLKAAKPSNEAKRI
-462 KVSKETKKIS
+462 AK
-472 ESLTRDKSK
+472 SLLSNKSK
-481 NAIFIGHQVLAQIEG
+481 AIFLGHQILHFDDG
-496 DNIKIIAM
+496 DNIKLVAM
-504 HIAKA
+504 HIAQA
-509 IGATFGVIPG
+509 VGATFGLIPG

-526 SELNLSL
+526 NELNL
-533 DEVNTDEVIN
+533 NTDNISADKILS
-543 QKKESFIMINFDPY
+543 QSKEAFIMMNFDPLY
-557 FDYHSPKKI
+557 DYHSPKKI
-566 TKALKSAKFNIA
+566 NSALKKAKFNLA
-578 ISPFVSDSLKEFDIV
+578 ISPYISDSFKEFDVV
-593 LPMTPPT
+593 LPMTPFT
-600 ETSGTYMNMEKRL
+600 ETSGTFINMEKTI
-613 QSFAAVTPPHGKSR
+613 QSFSAVTPPVGQSR

-637 NFLELEDFSYDS
+637 NFLQLEGFSYDS
-649 SDEIKVEAIE
+649 SEEVKTDAMIE
-659 EINKNYSHNIKDFE
+659 MD
-673 NSKKNKIPQG
+673 KKNEFSLNDFKPSIIERG
-683 LELISPIRA
+683 LEVLNVVRA
-692 IDSDMIVRRA
+692 NDSDMIVRRA
-702 SALHQNENID
+702 TSLHQNKNKD
-712 QAFAYINPKTML
+712 QSCCLINPTTML
-724 KENLIDDQKIK
+724 EEGLIEGQKIK
-735 VSSEEAEITIKI
+735 ISSSEAEILINVKADDNVCLNAVVIYGKQDETFILGMHNKVKI
-747 KSDEK
+747 KK
-752 VSLNSILIFG
+752 
-762 KQLATASLGM
+762 A
-772 NHKLKIK
+772 
-779 RSS
+779 

>member
-1 MVKVWWLKLMIKIKI
+1 MIKIKI
-16 NGKDIEVKP
+16 DGKALEVKP

-76 MEGMEIFTKSK
+76 MEGMEISTKSK

-174 LGLVGRGEHA
+174 LGLIGRGEHA

-222 WELVRRNTVS
+222 WELSRRSTIA

-237 GSNIEVHVKDNI
+237 GSNIEAHVKDNI
-249 IKRVIPK
+249 VKRVIPK

-265 ISDRDRFSYQ
+265 ISDRDRFSYE
-275 GLYHKDRI
+275 GLNHKDRI
-283 NNPLKKVKNQWKE
+283 NLPLKREKNQWKE
-296 IDWEEAYELIKNK
+296 IDWEEAYELIEKNITDIDIKKSNK
-309 INTINTKKPNQLGI
+309 IGI
-323 LCSPQTTI
+323 ICSPQSTL
-331 EEGFLLKKISKQL
+331 EEGFLLKKIAKEL
-344 NTTHIDH
+344 NTSHIDY
-351 RLLEKSFSKNNNWL
+351 RLLEQSFSENNNWL
-365 GCKIEEIESHDSILV
+365 GCKINEIESHDAILV
-380 VGSNLKN
+380 VGSNLKH

-397 RFAMKNNSFSIITSY
+397 RYANKRNNFSIITSY
-412 DDFNSTPCLG
+412 DDFYSTSCLE
-422 KIIVNPS
+422 KVIVNPS
-429 TYLNYL
+429 AYINYL
-435 LEILKEVQ
+435 LMILKQVQ
-443 SVTKYK
+443 LSTKYK
-449 INSES
+449 INSEVV
-454 IKNALKQI
+454 KNLLKAAKPSNEAKRI
-462 KVSKETKKIS
+462 AK
-472 ESLTRDKSK
+472 SLLSNKSK
-481 NAIFIGHQVLAQIEG
+481 AIFLGHQILHLDDG
-496 DNIKIIAM
+496 DNIKLVAM
-504 HIAKA
+504 HIAQA
-509 IGATFGVIPG
+509 VGATFGLIPG

-526 SELNLSL
+526 NELNL
-533 DEVNTDEVIN
+533 NTDNISTDKILS
-543 QKKESFIMINFDPY
+543 QSKEAYIMMNFDPLY
-557 FDYHSPKKI
+557 DYHSPKKI
-566 TKALKSAKFNIA
+566 NSALKKAKFNLA
-578 ISPFVSDSLKEFDIV
+578 ISPYISDSFKEFDVV
-593 LPMTPPT
+593 LPMTPFT
-600 ETSGTYMNMEKRL
+600 ETSGTFINMEKTI
-613 QSFAAVTPPHGKSR
+613 QSFSAVTPPVGQSR

-637 NFLELEDFSYDS
+637 NFLQLEGFSYDS
-649 SDEIKVEAIE
+649 SEEVKTDAMIE
-659 EINKNYSHNIKDFE
+659 MD
-673 NSKKNKIPQG
+673 KKNKFSLNDFKPSNIERG
-683 LELISPIRA
+683 IEVLNFVRA
-692 IDSDMIVRRA
+692 NDSDMIVRRA
-702 SALHQNENID
+702 TSLHKNKNKD
-712 QAFAYINPKTML
+712 QSCCLINPTTML
-724 KENLIDDQKIK
+724 EEGLIEGQKIK
-735 VSSEEAEITIKI
+735 ISSSEAEILINVKADDNVCLNAVVIYGKQDETFILGIHNKVKI
-747 KSDEK
+747 KK
-752 VSLNSILIFG
+752 
-762 KQLATASLGM
+762 A
-772 NHKLKIK
+772 
-779 RSS
+779 

>member
-1 MVKVWWLKLMIKIKI
+1 MIKIKI
-16 NGKDIEVKP
+16 DGKTLEVKP

-31 VADQVG
+31 VADKVG

-76 MEGMEIFTKSK
+76 MEGMEISTKSK

-174 LGLVGRGEHA
+174 LGLIGRGEHA

-222 WELVRRNTVS
+222 WELSRRSTIA

-237 GSNIEVHVKDNI
+237 GSNIEAHVKDNI
-249 IKRVIPK
+249 VKRVIPK

-265 ISDRDRFSYQ
+265 ISDRDRFSYE
-275 GLYHKDRI
+275 GLNHKDRI
-283 NNPLKKVKNQWKE
+283 NLPLKREKNQWKE
-296 IDWEEAYELIKNK
+296 IDWEEAYELIEKNITDIDIKKSNK
-309 INTINTKKPNQLGI
+309 IGI
-323 LCSPQTTI
+323 ICSPQSTL
-331 EEGFLLKKISKQL
+331 EEGFLLKKIAKEL
-344 NTTHIDH
+344 NTSHIDY
-351 RLLEKSFSKNNNWL
+351 RLLEKSFSENNNWL
-365 GCKIEEIESHDSILV
+365 GCKIDEIESHDAILV
-380 VGSNLKN
+380 VGSNLKH

-397 RFAMKNNSFSIITSY
+397 RYANKRNNFSIITSY
-412 DDFNSTPCLG
+412 DDFYSTRCLE
-422 KIIVNPS
+422 KVIVNPS
-429 TYLNYL
+429 AYINYL
-435 LEILKEVQ
+435 LMILKQVQ
-443 SVTKYK
+443 LSTKYK
-449 INSES
+449 VNSEV
-454 IKNALKQI
+454 IRNLLKAVKPSTEAKRI
-462 KVSKETKKIS
+462 AK
-472 ESLTRDKSK
+472 SLLSNKSR
-481 NAIFIGHQVLAQIEG
+481 AIFLGNQILHLDDG
-496 DNIKIIAM
+496 DNIKLVAM
-504 HIAKA
+504 HIAQA
-509 IGATFGVIPG
+509 VGATFGLIPG

-526 SELNLSL
+526 NELNL
-533 DEVNTDEVIN
+533 NTDNISADKILS
-543 QKKESFIMINFDPY
+543 QSKEAYIMMNFDPLY
-557 FDYHSPKKI
+557 DYHSPKKI
-566 TKALKSAKFNIA
+566 NSALKKAKFNLA
-578 ISPFVSDSLKEFDIV
+578 ISPYISDSFKEFDVV
-593 LPMTPPT
+593 LPMTPFT
-600 ETSGTYMNMEKRL
+600 ETSGTFINMEKTI
-613 QSFAAVTPPHGKSR
+613 QSFSAVTPPAGQSR

-637 NFLELEDFSYDS
+637 NFLQLEGFSYDS
-649 SDEIKVEAIE
+649 SEEVKTDAMIE
-659 EINKNYSHNIKDFE
+659 MDKKNEFSLKDFKPSNIE
-673 NSKKNKIPQG
+673 RG
-683 LELISPIRA
+683 LEVLNVVRA
-692 IDSDMIVRRA
+692 NDSDMIVRRA
-702 SALHQNENID
+702 ASLHQNKNKD
-712 QAFAYINPKTML
+712 QSCCLINPTTML
-724 KENLIDDQKIK
+724 EEGLIDGQKIK
-735 VSSEEAEITIKI
+735 ISSSEAEILINAKADDNVCLNAVVIYGKQDETFILGMHNKVKI
-747 KSDEK
+747 KK
-752 VSLNSILIFG
+752 
-762 KQLATASLGM
+762 A
-772 NHKLKIK
+772 
-779 RSS
+779 

>member
-1 MVKVWWLKLMIKIKI
+1 MIKIKI
-16 NGKDIEVKP
+16 DGKTLEVKP

-31 VADQVG
+31 VADKVG

-76 MEGMEIFTKSK
+76 MEGMEISTKSK

-174 LGLVGRGEHA
+174 LGLIGRGEHA

-222 WELVRRNTVS
+222 WELSRRSTIA

-237 GSNIEVHVKDNI
+237 GSNIEAHVKDNI
-249 IKRVIPK
+249 VKRVIPK

-265 ISDRDRFSYQ
+265 ISDRDRFSYE
-275 GLYHKDRI
+275 GLNHKDRI
-283 NNPLKKVKNQWKE
+283 NLPLKREKNQWKE
-296 IDWEEAYELIKNK
+296 IDWEEAYELIEKNITDIDIKKSNK
-309 INTINTKKPNQLGI
+309 IGI
-323 LCSPQTTI
+323 ICSPQSTL
-331 EEGFLLKKISKQL
+331 EEGFLLKKIAKEL
-344 NTTHIDH
+344 NTSHIDY
-351 RLLEKSFSKNNNWL
+351 RLLEQSFSENNNWL
-365 GCKIEEIESHDSILV
+365 GCKIDEIESHDAILV
-380 VGSNLKN
+380 VGSNLKH

-397 RFAMKNNSFSIITSY
+397 RYANKKNNFSIITSY
-412 DDFNSTPCLG
+412 DDFYSTRCLE
-422 KIIVNPS
+422 KVIVNPS
-429 TYLNYL
+429 AYINYL
-435 LEILKEVQ
+435 LMILKQVQ
-443 SVTKYK
+443 LSTKYK
-449 INSES
+449 INSEV
-454 IKNALKQI
+454 IKNLLKAAKPSNEAKRI
-462 KVSKETKKIS
+462 AK
-472 ESLTRDKSK
+472 SLLSNKSK
-481 NAIFIGHQVLAQIEG
+481 AIFLGHQILHLDDG
-496 DNIKIIAM
+496 DNIKLVAM
-504 HIAKA
+504 HIAQA
-509 IGATFGVIPG
+509 VGATFGLIPG

-526 SELNLSL
+526 NELNL
-533 DEVNTDEVIN
+533 NTDNISADKILS
-543 QKKESFIMINFDPY
+543 QSKEAYIMMNFDPLY
-557 FDYHSPKKI
+557 DYHSPKKI
-566 TKALKSAKFNIA
+566 NSALKKAKFNLA
-578 ISPFVSDSLKEFDIV
+578 ISPYISDSFKEFDVV
-593 LPMTPPT
+593 LPMTPFT
-600 ETSGTYMNMEKRL
+600 ETSGTFINMEKTI
-613 QSFAAVTPPHGKSR
+613 QSFSAVTPPVGQSR

-637 NFLELEDFSYDS
+637 NFLQLEGFSYDS
-649 SDEIKVEAIE
+649 SEEVKTDAMIE
-659 EINKNYSHNIKDFE
+659 MD
-673 NSKKNKIPQG
+673 KKNEFSLNDFKPSNIERG
-683 LELISPIRA
+683 LEVLNVVRA
-692 IDSDMIVRRA
+692 NDSDMIVRRA
-702 SALHQNENID
+702 TSLHQNKNKD
-712 QAFAYINPKTML
+712 QSCCLINPTTML
-724 KENLIDDQKIK
+724 EEGLIEGQKIK
-735 VSSEEAEITIKI
+735 ISSSEAEILINAKADDNVCLNAVVIYGKQDETFILGMHNKVKI
-747 KSDEK
+747 KK
-752 VSLNSILIFG
+752 
-762 KQLATASLGM
+762 A
-772 NHKLKIK
+772 
-779 RSS
+779 

>member
-1 MVKVWWLKLMIKIKI
+1 MIKIKI
-16 NGKDIEVKP
+16 DGKTLEVKP

-31 VADQVG
+31 VADKVG

-76 MEGMEIFTKSK
+76 MEGMEISTKSK

-174 LGLVGRGEHA
+174 LGLIGRGEHA

-222 WELVRRNTVS
+222 WELSRRSTIA

-237 GSNIEVHVKDNI
+237 GSNIEAHVKDDVV
-249 IKRVIPK
+249 KRVIPK

-265 ISDRDRFSYQ
+265 ISDRDRFSYE
-275 GLYHKDRI
+275 GLSHKDRI
-283 NNPLKKVKNQWKE
+283 NLPLKREKNQWKE
-296 IDWEEAYELIKNK
+296 IDWEEAYELIEKNITDIDIKKSNK
-309 INTINTKKPNQLGI
+309 IGI
-323 LCSPQTTI
+323 ICSPQSTL
-331 EEGFLLKKISKQL
+331 EEGFLLKKIAKEL
-344 NTTHIDH
+344 NTSHIDY
-351 RLLEKSFSKNNNWL
+351 RLLEKSFSENNNWL
-365 GCKIEEIESHDSILV
+365 GCKIDEIESHDAILV
-380 VGSNLKN
+380 VGSNLKH

-397 RFAMKNNSFSIITSY
+397 RYANKKNNFSIITSY
-412 DDFNSTPCLG
+412 DDFYSTRCLE
-422 KIIVNPS
+422 KVIVNPS
-429 TYLNYL
+429 AYINYL
-435 LEILKEVQ
+435 LMILKQVQ
-443 SVTKYK
+443 LSTKYK
-449 INSES
+449 INSEV
-454 IKNALKQI
+454 IKNLLKAAKPSNEAKRI
-462 KVSKETKKIS
+462 AK
-472 ESLTRDKSK
+472 SLLSNKSK
-481 NAIFIGHQVLAQIEG
+481 AIFLGHQILHLDDG
-496 DNIKIIAM
+496 DNIKLVAM
-504 HIAKA
+504 HIAQA
-509 IGATFGVIPG
+509 VGATFGLIPG

-526 SELNLSL
+526 NELNL
-533 DEVNTDEVIN
+533 NTDNISADKILS
-543 QKKESFIMINFDPY
+543 QSKEAYIMMNFDPLY
-557 FDYHSPKKI
+557 DYHSPKKI
-566 TKALKSAKFNIA
+566 NSALKKAKFNLA
-578 ISPFVSDSLKEFDIV
+578 ISPYISDSFKEFDVV
-593 LPMTPPT
+593 LPMTPFT
-600 ETSGTYMNMEKRL
+600 ETSGTFINMEKTI
-613 QSFAAVTPPHGKSR
+613 QSFSAVTPPAGQSR

-637 NFLELEDFSYDS
+637 NFLQLEGFSYDS
-649 SDEIKVEAIE
+649 SEEVKTDAMIE
-659 EINKNYSHNIKDFE
+659 MD
-673 NSKKNKIPQG
+673 KKNEFSLNDFKPSNIERG
-683 LELISPIRA
+683 LEVLNVVRA
-692 IDSDMIVRRA
+692 NDSDMIVRRA
-702 SALHQNENID
+702 TSLHQNKNKD
-712 QAFAYINPKTML
+712 QSCCLINPTTML
-724 KENLIDDQKIK
+724 EEGLIEGQKIK
-735 VSSEEAEITIKI
+735 ISSSEAEILINVKADDNVCLNAVVIYGKQDETFILGMHNKVKI
-747 KSDEK
+747 KK
-752 VSLNSILIFG
+752 
-762 KQLATASLGM
+762 A
-772 NHKLKIK
+772 
-779 RSS
+779 

>member
-1 MVKVWWLKLMIKIKI
+1 MIKIKI
-16 NGKDIEVKP
+16 DGKALEVKP

-31 VADQVG
+31 VADKVG

-76 MEGMEIFTKSK
+76 MEGMEISTKSK

-174 LGLVGRGEHA
+174 LGLIGRGEHA

-222 WELVRRNTVS
+222 WELSRRSTIA

-237 GSNIEVHVKDNI
+237 GSNIEAHVKDNI
-249 IKRVIPK
+249 VKRVIPK

-265 ISDRDRFSYQ
+265 ISDRDRFSYE
-275 GLYHKDRI
+275 GLNHKDRI
-283 NNPLKKVKNQWKE
+283 NLPLKREKNQWKE
-296 IDWEEAYELIKNK
+296 IDWEEAYELIEKNITDIDIKKSNK
-309 INTINTKKPNQLGI
+309 IGI
-323 LCSPQTTI
+323 ICSPQSTL
-331 EEGFLLKKISKQL
+331 EEGFLLKKIAKEL
-344 NTTHIDH
+344 NTSHIDY
-351 RLLEKSFSKNNNWL
+351 RLLEQSFSENNNWL
-365 GCKIEEIESHDSILV
+365 GCKIDEIESHDAILV
-380 VGSNLKN
+380 VGSNLKH

-397 RFAMKNNSFSIITSY
+397 RYANKRNNFSIITSY
-412 DDFNSTPCLG
+412 DDFYSTRCLE
-422 KIIVNPS
+422 KVIVNPS
-429 TYLNYL
+429 AYINYL
-435 LEILKEVQ
+435 LMILKQVQ
-443 SVTKYK
+443 LSTKYK
-449 INSES
+449 INSEV
-454 IKNALKQI
+454 IKNLLKAAKPSNEAKRI
-462 KVSKETKKIS
+462 AK
-472 ESLTRDKSK
+472 SLLSNKSK
-481 NAIFIGHQVLAQIEG
+481 AIFLGHQILHLDDG
-496 DNIKIIAM
+496 DNIKLVAM
-504 HIAKA
+504 HIAQA
-509 IGATFGVIPG
+509 VGATFGLIPG

-526 SELNLSL
+526 NELNL
-533 DEVNTDEVIN
+533 NTDNISADKILS
-543 QKKESFIMINFDPY
+543 QSKEAYIMMNFDPLY
-557 FDYHSPKKI
+557 DYHSPKKI
-566 TKALKSAKFNIA
+566 NSALKKAKFNLA
-578 ISPFVSDSLKEFDIV
+578 ISPYISDSFKEFDVV
-593 LPMTPPT
+593 LPMTPFT
-600 ETSGTYMNMEKRL
+600 ETSGTFINMEKTI
-613 QSFAAVTPPHGKSR
+613 QSFSAVTPPVGQSR

-637 NFLELEDFSYDS
+637 NFLQLEGFSYDS
-649 SDEIKVEAIE
+649 SEEVKTDAMIE
-659 EINKNYSHNIKDFE
+659 MD
-673 NSKKNKIPQG
+673 KKNEFSLNDFKPSNIERG
-683 LELISPIRA
+683 IEVLNVVRA
-692 IDSDMIVRRA
+692 NDSDMIVRRA
-702 SALHQNENID
+702 TSLHQNKNKD
-712 QAFAYINPKTML
+712 QSCCLINPTTML
-724 KENLIDDQKIK
+724 EEGLIEGQKIK
-735 VSSEEAEITIKI
+735 ISSSEAEILINVKADDNVCLNAVVIYGKQDETFILGIHNKVKI
-747 KSDEK
+747 KK
-752 VSLNSILIFG
+752 
-762 KQLATASLGM
+762 A
-772 NHKLKIK
+772 
-779 RSS
+779 

>member
-1 MVKVWWLKLMIKIKI
+1 MIKIKI
-16 NGKDIEVKP
+16 DGKALEVKP

-31 VADQVG
+31 VADKVG

-76 MEGMEIFTKSK
+76 MEGMEISTKSK

-174 LGLVGRGEHA
+174 LGLIGRGEHA

-222 WELVRRNTVS
+222 WELSRRS
-232 CHDSL
+232 SIACHDSL
-237 GSNIEVHVKDNI
+237 GSNIEAHVKDNI
-249 IKRVIPK
+249 VKRVIPK

-275 GLYHKDRI
+275 GLNHKDRI
-283 NNPLKKVKNQWKE
+283 NLPLKREKNQWKE
-296 IDWEEAYELIKNK
+296 IDWEEAYELIEKNITDIDIKKSNK
-309 INTINTKKPNQLGI
+309 IGI
-323 LCSPQTTI
+323 ICSPQSTL
-331 EEGFLLKKISKQL
+331 EEGFLLKKIAKEL
-344 NTTHIDH
+344 NTSHIDY
-351 RLLEKSFSKNNNWL
+351 RLLEKSFSENNNWL
-365 GCKIEEIESHDSILV
+365 GCKIDEIESHDAILV
-380 VGSNLKN
+380 VGSNLKH

-397 RFAMKNNSFSIITSY
+397 RYANKRNNFSIITSY
-412 DDFNSTPCLG
+412 DDFYSTRCLE
-422 KIIVNPS
+422 KVIVNPS
-429 TYLNYL
+429 AYINYL
-435 LEILKEVQ
+435 LMILKQVQ
-443 SVTKYK
+443 LSTKYK
-449 INSES
+449 INSEV
-454 IKNALKQI
+454 IKNLLKTAKSSNEAKRI
-462 KVSKETKKIS
+462 AK
-472 ESLTRDKSK
+472 SLLSNKSK
-481 NAIFIGHQVLAQIEG
+481 AIFLGHQILHLDDG
-496 DNIKIIAM
+496 DNIKLVAM
-504 HIAKA
+504 HIAQA
-509 IGATFGVIPG
+509 VGATFGLIPG

-526 SELNLSL
+526 NELNL
-533 DEVNTDEVIN
+533 NTDNISADKILS
-543 QKKESFIMINFDPY
+543 QSKEAYIMMNFDPLY
-557 FDYHSPKKI
+557 DYYSPKKI
-566 TKALKSAKFNIA
+566 NAALKKAKFNLA
-578 ISPFVSDSLKEFDIV
+578 ISPYISDSFKEFDVV
-593 LPMTPPT
+593 LPMTPFT
-600 ETSGTYMNMEKRL
+600 ETSGTFINMEKTI
-613 QSFAAVTPPHGKSR
+613 QSFSAVTPPLGQSR

-637 NFLELEDFSYDS
+637 NFLQLEGFSYDS
-649 SDEIKVEAIE
+649 SEEVKTDAMIE
-659 EINKNYSHNIKDFE
+659 MD
-673 NSKKNKIPQG
+673 KKNEFSLNDFKPSNIERG
-683 LELISPIRA
+683 LEVLNVVRA
-692 IDSDMIVRRA
+692 NDSDMIVRRA
-702 SALHQNENID
+702 TSLHQNKNKD
-712 QAFAYINPKTML
+712 QSCCLINPTTML
-724 KENLIDDQKIK
+724 EEGLIEGQKIK
-735 VSSEEAEITIKI
+735 ISSSEAEILINVKADDNVCLNAVVIYGKQDETFILGMHNKVKI
-747 KSDEK
+747 KK
-752 VSLNSILIFG
+752 
-762 KQLATASLGM
+762 A
-772 NHKLKIK
+772 
-779 RSS
+779 

>member
-1 MVKVWWLKLMIKIKI
+1 MIKIKI
-16 NGKDIEVKP
+16 DGKALEVKP

-31 VADQVG
+31 VADKVG

-76 MEGMEIFTKSK
+76 MEGMEISTKSK

-174 LGLVGRGEHA
+174 LGLIGRGEHA

-222 WELVRRNTVS
+222 WELSRRSTIA

-237 GSNIEVHVKDNI
+237 GSNIEAHVKDNI
-249 IKRVIPK
+249 VKRVIPK

-275 GLYHKDRI
+275 GLNHKDRI
-283 NNPLKKVKNQWKE
+283 NLPLKREKNQWKE
-296 IDWEEAYELIKNK
+296 IDWEEAYELIEKNITDIDIKKSNK
-309 INTINTKKPNQLGI
+309 IGI
-323 LCSPQTTI
+323 ICSPQSTL
-331 EEGFLLKKISKQL
+331 EEGFLLKKIAKEL
-344 NTTHIDH
+344 NTSHIDY
-351 RLLEKSFSKNNNWL
+351 RLLEQSFSENNNWL
-365 GCKIEEIESHDSILV
+365 GCKIDEIESHDAILV
-380 VGSNLKN
+380 VGSNLKH

-397 RFAMKNNSFSIITSY
+397 RYANKRNNFSIITSY
-412 DDFNSTPCLG
+412 DDFYSTRCLE
-422 KIIVNPS
+422 KVIVNPS
-429 TYLNYL
+429 AYINYL
-435 LEILKEVQ
+435 LMILKQVQ
-443 SVTKYK
+443 LSTKYK
-449 INSES
+449 INSEV
-454 IKNALKQI
+454 IKNLLKTAKPSNEAKRI
-462 KVSKETKKIS
+462 AK
-472 ESLTRDKSK
+472 SLLSNKSK
-481 NAIFIGHQVLAQIEG
+481 AIFLGHQILHLDDG
-496 DNIKIIAM
+496 DNIKLVAM
-504 HIAKA
+504 HIAQA
-509 IGATFGVIPG
+509 VGATFGLIPG

-526 SELNLSL
+526 NELNL
-533 DEVNTDEVIN
+533 NTDNISADKILS
-543 QKKESFIMINFDPY
+543 QSKEAYIMMNFDPLY
-557 FDYHSPKKI
+557 DYHSPKKI
-566 TKALKSAKFNIA
+566 NSALKKAKFNLA
-578 ISPFVSDSLKEFDIV
+578 ISPYISDSFKEFDVV
-593 LPMTPPT
+593 LPMTPFT
-600 ETSGTYMNMEKRL
+600 ETSGTFINMEKTI
-613 QSFAAVTPPHGKSR
+613 QSFSAVTPPVGQSR

-637 NFLELEDFSYDS
+637 NFLQLEGFSYDS
-649 SDEIKVEAIE
+649 SEEVKTDAMIE
-659 EINKNYSHNIKDFE
+659 MD
-673 NSKKNKIPQG
+673 KKNEFSLNDFKPSNIERG
-683 LELISPIRA
+683 IEVLNVVRA
-692 IDSDMIVRRA
+692 NDSDMIVRRA
-702 SALHQNENID
+702 TSLHQNKNKD
-712 QAFAYINPKTML
+712 QSCCLINPTTML
-724 KENLIDDQKIK
+724 EEGLIEGQKIK
-735 VSSEEAEITIKI
+735 ISSSEAEILINVKADDNVCLNAVVIYGKQDETFILGMHNKVKI
-747 KSDEK
+747 KK
-752 VSLNSILIFG
+752 
-762 KQLATASLGM
+762 A
-772 NHKLKIK
+772 
-779 RSS
+779 

>member
-1 MVKVWWLKLMIKIKI
+1 MIKIKI
-16 NGKDIEVKP
+16 DGKALEVKP

-31 VADQVG
+31 VADKVG

-76 MEGMEIFTKSK
+76 MEGMEISTKSK

-174 LGLVGRGEHA
+174 LGLIGRGEHA

-222 WELVRRNTVS
+222 WELSRRSTIA

-237 GSNIEVHVKDNI
+237 GSNIEAHVKDNI
-249 IKRVIPK
+249 VKRVIPK

-265 ISDRDRFSYQ
+265 ISDRDRFSYE
-275 GLYHKDRI
+275 GLNHKDRI
-283 NNPLKKVKNQWKE
+283 NLPLKREKNQWKE
-296 IDWEEAYELIKNK
+296 IDWEEAYELIEKNITDIDIKKSNK
-309 INTINTKKPNQLGI
+309 IGI
-323 LCSPQTTI
+323 ICSPQSTL
-331 EEGFLLKKISKQL
+331 EEGFLLKKIAKEL
-344 NTTHIDH
+344 NTSHIDY
-351 RLLEKSFSKNNNWL
+351 RLLEKSFSENNNWL
-365 GCKIEEIESHDSILV
+365 GCKIDEIESHDAILV
-380 VGSNLKN
+380 VGSNLKH

-397 RFAMKNNSFSIITSY
+397 RYANKKNNFSIITSY
-412 DDFNSTPCLG
+412 DDFYSTRCLE
-422 KIIVNPS
+422 KVIVNPS
-429 TYLNYL
+429 AYINYL
-435 LEILKEVQ
+435 LMILKQVQ
-443 SVTKYK
+443 LSTKYK
-449 INSES
+449 INSEV
-454 IKNALKQI
+454 IKNLLKAAKPSNEAKRI
-462 KVSKETKKIS
+462 AK
-472 ESLTRDKSK
+472 SLLSNKSK
-481 NAIFIGHQVLAQIEG
+481 AIFLGHQILHLDDG
-496 DNIKIIAM
+496 DNIKLVAM
-504 HIAKA
+504 HIAQA
-509 IGATFGVIPG
+509 VGATFGLIPG

-526 SELNLSL
+526 NELNL
-533 DEVNTDEVIN
+533 NTDNISADKILS
-543 QKKESFIMINFDPY
+543 QSKEAYIMMNFDPLY
-557 FDYHSPKKI
+557 DYHSPKKI
-566 TKALKSAKFNIA
+566 NSALKKAKFNLA
-578 ISPFVSDSLKEFDIV
+578 ISPYISDSFKEFDVV
-593 LPMTPPT
+593 LPMTPFT
-600 ETSGTYMNMEKRL
+600 ETSGTFINMEKTI
-613 QSFAAVTPPHGKSR
+613 QSFSAVTPPVGQSR

-637 NFLELEDFSYDS
+637 NFLQLEGFSYDS
-649 SDEIKVEAIE
+649 SEEVKTDAMIE
-659 EINKNYSHNIKDFE
+659 MDKKNEFSLKDFKPSNIE
-673 NSKKNKIPQG
+673 RG
-683 LELISPIRA
+683 LEVLNVVRA
-692 IDSDMIVRRA
+692 NDSDMIVRRA
-702 SALHQNENID
+702 TSLHQNKNKD
-712 QAFAYINPKTML
+712 QSCCLINPTTML
-724 KENLIDDQKIK
+724 EEGLIDGQKIK
-735 VSSEEAEITIKI
+735 ISSSEAEILINAKADDNVCLNAVVIYGKQDETFILGMHNKVKI
-747 KSDEK
+747 KK
-752 VSLNSILIFG
+752 
-762 KQLATASLGM
+762 A
-772 NHKLKIK
+772 
-779 RSS
+779 

>member
-1 MVKVWWLKLMIKIKI
+1 MIKIKI
-16 NGKDIEVKP
+16 DGKVLEVKP

-31 VADQVG
+31 VADKVG

-76 MEGMEIFTKSK
+76 MEGMEISTKSK

-127 ASKTRYTEE
+127 ANKSRYTEE

-174 LGLVGRGEHA
+174 LGLIGRGEHA

-222 WELVRRNTVS
+222 WELSRRSTIS

-237 GSNIEVHVKDNI
+237 GSNMEAHVKDDI
-249 IKRVIPK
+249 VKRVIPK

-265 ISDRDRFSYQ
+265 ISDRDRFSYE

-283 NNPLKKVKNQWKE
+283 NLPLKRVKNQWEE
-296 IDWEEAYELIKNK
+296 IGWEEAYELIEKN
-309 INTINTKKPNQLGI
+309 ITDINTKKSDQIGI
-323 LCSPQTTI
+323 VCSPQSTL
-331 EEGFLLKKISKQL
+331 EEGFLLKKIAKEL
-344 NTTHIDH
+344 NTSHIDYH
-351 RLLEKSFSKNNNWL
+351 LLEKSFSKNNNWL
-365 GCKIEEIESHDSILV
+365 GCKIDEIESHDAILV
-380 VGSNLKN
+380 VGSNLKH

-397 RFAMKNNSFSIITSY
+397 RYANKKNNFSIITSY
-412 DDFNSTPCLG
+412 DDFHSTHCLE

-429 TYLNYL
+429 AYLNYL
-435 LEILKEVQ
+435 LMILKEIQ
-443 SVTKYK
+443 LITKYK
-449 INSES
+449 INSQG
-454 IKNALKQI
+454 IKNTLKVL
-462 KVSKETKKIS
+462 KSSNETKKIAQ
-472 ESLTRDKSK
+472 SLLSTKSK
-481 NAIFIGHQVLAQIEG
+481 AIFLGHQILHLEDG
-496 DNIKIIAM
+496 DNIKFVAM
-504 HIAKA
+504 HIAQ
-509 IGATFGVIPG
+509 ATEATLGLLPG
-519 YANSVGL
+519 DANSVGL
-526 SELNLSL
+526 NELNLNS
-533 DEVNTDEVIN
+533 NNISTDKILS
-543 QKKESFIMINFDPY
+543 QKKEAYIMMNFDPLY
-557 FDYHSPKKI
+557 DYHSPKKI
-566 TKALKSAKFNIA
+566 NGALKNAKFNLA
-578 ISPFVSDSLKEFDIV
+578 ISPYISDSFKEFDVI
-593 LPMTPPT
+593 LPMTPFT
-600 ETSGTYMNMEKRL
+600 ETSGTFMNMEKRI
-613 QSFAAVTPPHGKSR
+613 QSFSAVTPPFGQAR

-637 NFLELEDFSYDS
+637 NFLQFEGFLYDS
-649 SDEIKVEAIE
+649 SEDVKADAMIE
-659 EINKNYSHNIKDFE
+659 LD
-673 NSKKNKIPQG
+673 KKNDYILIDFKPSKITKG
-683 LELISPIRA
+683 LETLNLIKA
-692 IDSDMIVRRA
+692 NDSDMIVRRA
-702 SALHQNENID
+702 SSLHKNKKNQNCCL
-712 QAFAYINPKTML
+712 INPSTML
-724 KENLIDDQKIK
+724 KEGLIDGQKIRIS
-735 VSSEEAEITIKI
+735 SSEAEVLINVKA
-747 KSDEK
+747 DEN
-752 VSLNSILIFG
+752 VCSNVIAIFG
-762 KQLATASLGM
+762 KQDETFSLGM
-772 NHKLKIK
+772 HNKVKIK
-779 RSS
+779 KA

>member
-1 MVKVWWLKLMIKIKI
+1 MIKIKI
-16 NGKDIEVKP
+16 DGKALEVKP

-31 VADQVG
+31 VADKVG

-76 MEGMEIFTKSK
+76 MEGMEISTKSK

-174 LGLVGRGEHA
+174 LGLIGRGEHA

-222 WELVRRNTVS
+222 WELARRSTIA

-237 GSNIEVHVKDNI
+237 GSNIEAHVKDNVV
-249 IKRVIPK
+249 KRVIPK

-265 ISDRDRFSYQ
+265 ISDRDRFSYE
-275 GLYHKDRI
+275 GLIHKDRI
-283 NNPLKKVKNQWKE
+283 NLPLKREKNQWKE
-296 IDWEEAYELIKNK
+296 IDWEEAYELIEKNITDIDIKKSNK
-309 INTINTKKPNQLGI
+309 IGI
-323 LCSPQTTI
+323 ICSPQSTL
-331 EEGFLLKKISKQL
+331 EEGFLLKKIAKEL
-344 NTTHIDH
+344 NTSHIDY
-351 RLLEKSFSKNNNWL
+351 RLLEKSFSENNNWL
-365 GCKIEEIESHDSILV
+365 GCKIDAIESHDAILV
-380 VGSNLKN
+380 VGSNLKH

-397 RFAMKNNSFSIITSY
+397 RYANKKNNFSTITSY
-412 DDFNSTPCLG
+412 DDFYSTHCLE

-429 TYLNYL
+429 AYINYL
-435 LEILKEVQ
+435 LMILKQVQ
-443 SVTKYK
+443 LSTKYK
-449 INSES
+449 INSEV
-454 IKNALKQI
+454 IKNLLKTA
-462 KVSKETKKIS
+462 KPSNEAKIIAK
-472 ESLTRDKSK
+472 SLLTNKSK
-481 NAIFIGHQVLAQIEG
+481 AIFLGQQILHLDDG
-496 DNIKIIAM
+496 DNIKLVAM
-504 HIAKA
+504 HIAQA
-509 IGATFGVIPG
+509 VGATFGLIPG

-526 SELNLSL
+526 NELNL
-533 DEVNTDEVIN
+533 NTDNISADKILS
-543 QKKESFIMINFDPY
+543 QSKEAYIMMNFDPFY
-557 FDYHSPKKI
+557 DYHSPKKI
-566 TKALKSAKFNIA
+566 SSALKKAKFNLA
-578 ISPFVSDSLKEFDIV
+578 ISPYISDSFKEFDVV
-593 LPMTPPT
+593 LPMTPFT
-600 ETSGTYMNMEKRL
+600 ETSGTFINMEKTI
-613 QSFAAVTPPHGKSR
+613 QSFSAVTPPAGQSR

-637 NFLELEDFSYDS
+637 NFLQLEGFSYDS
-649 SDEIKVEAIE
+649 SEEVKTDAMIEIDK
-659 EINKNYSHNIKDFE
+659 KNEFSLKDFKPSNIE
-673 NSKKNKIPQG
+673 RG
-683 LELISPIRA
+683 LEVLNVVRA
-692 IDSDMIVRRA
+692 NDSDMIVRRA
-702 SALHQNENID
+702 PSLHQNKNKD
-712 QAFAYINPKTML
+712 QSCCLINPTTML
-724 KENLIDDQKIK
+724 EQGLIDGQKIK
-735 VSSEEAEITIKI
+735 ISSSEAEILINAKADDNVCLNAIIIYGKQDETFMLGMHNKVKI
-747 KSDEK
+747 KK
-752 VSLNSILIFG
+752 
-762 KQLATASLGM
+762 A
-772 NHKLKIK
+772 
-779 RSS
+779 

>member
-1 MVKVWWLKLMIKIKI
+1 MIKIKI
-16 NGKDIEVKP
+16 DGKTLEVKP

-31 VADQVG
+31 VADKVG

-76 MEGMEIFTKSK
+76 MEGMEISTKSK

-174 LGLVGRGEHA
+174 LGLIGRGEHA

-222 WELVRRNTVS
+222 WELSRRSTIA

-237 GSNIEVHVKDNI
+237 GSNIEAHVKDNI
-249 IKRVIPK
+249 VKRVIPK

-265 ISDRDRFSYQ
+265 ISDRDRFSYE
-275 GLYHKDRI
+275 GLNHKDRI
-283 NNPLKKVKNQWKE
+283 NLPLKREKNQWKE
-296 IDWEEAYELIKNK
+296 IDWEEAYELIEKNITDIDIKKSNK
-309 INTINTKKPNQLGI
+309 IGI
-323 LCSPQTTI
+323 ICSPQSTL
-331 EEGFLLKKISKQL
+331 EEGFLLKKIAKEL
-344 NTTHIDH
+344 NTSHIDY
-351 RLLEKSFSKNNNWL
+351 RLLEKSFSENNNWL
-365 GCKIEEIESHDSILV
+365 GCKIDEIESHDAILV
-380 VGSNLKN
+380 VGSNLKH

-397 RFAMKNNSFSIITSY
+397 RYANKKNNFSIITSY
-412 DDFNSTPCLG
+412 DDFYSTRCLE
-422 KIIVNPS
+422 KVIVNPS
-429 TYLNYL
+429 AYINYL
-435 LEILKEVQ
+435 LMILKQVQ
-443 SVTKYK
+443 LSTKYK
-449 INSES
+449 INSEV
-454 IKNALKQI
+454 IRNLLKAVKPSTEAKRI
-462 KVSKETKKIS
+462 AK
-472 ESLTRDKSK
+472 SLLSNKSR
-481 NAIFIGHQVLAQIEG
+481 AIFLGNQILHLDDG
-496 DNIKIIAM
+496 DNIKLVAM
-504 HIAKA
+504 HIAQA
-509 IGATFGVIPG
+509 VGATFGLIPG

-526 SELNLSL
+526 NELNL
-533 DEVNTDEVIN
+533 NTDNISADKILS
-543 QKKESFIMINFDPY
+543 QSKEAYIMMNFDPLY
-557 FDYHSPKKI
+557 DYHSPKKI
-566 TKALKSAKFNIA
+566 NSALKKAKFNLA
-578 ISPFVSDSLKEFDIV
+578 ISPYISDSFKEFDVV
-593 LPMTPPT
+593 LPMTPFT
-600 ETSGTYMNMEKRL
+600 ETSGTFINMEKTI
-613 QSFAAVTPPHGKSR
+613 QSFSAVTPPVGQSR

-637 NFLELEDFSYDS
+637 NFLQLEGFSYDS
-649 SDEIKVEAIE
+649 SEEVKTDAMIE
-659 EINKNYSHNIKDFE
+659 MD
-673 NSKKNKIPQG
+673 KKNEFSLNDFKPSNIERG
-683 LELISPIRA
+683 IEVLNVVRA
-692 IDSDMIVRRA
+692 NDSDMIVRRA
-702 SALHQNENID
+702 TSLHQNKNKD
-712 QAFAYINPKTML
+712 QSCCLINPTTML
-724 KENLIDDQKIK
+724 EEGLIDGQKIK
-735 VSSEEAEITIKI
+735 ISSSEAEILINVKADDNVCLNAVVIYGKQDETFILGMHNKVKI
-747 KSDEK
+747 KK
-752 VSLNSILIFG
+752 
-762 KQLATASLGM
+762 A
-772 NHKLKIK
+772 
-779 RSS
+779 

>member
-1 MVKVWWLKLMIKIKI
+1 MIKIKI
-16 NGKDIEVKP
+16 DGKALEVKP

-31 VADQVG
+31 VADKVG

-76 MEGMEIFTKSK
+76 MEGMEISTKSK

-174 LGLVGRGEHA
+174 LGLIGRGEHA

-222 WELVRRNTVS
+222 WELSRRSTIA

-237 GSNIEVHVKDNI
+237 GSNIEAHVKDNI
-249 IKRVIPK
+249 VKRVIPK

-275 GLYHKDRI
+275 GLNHKDRI
-283 NNPLKKVKNQWKE
+283 NLPLKREKNQWKE
-296 IDWEEAYELIKNK
+296 IDWEEAYELIEKNITDIDIKKSNK
-309 INTINTKKPNQLGI
+309 IGI
-323 LCSPQTTI
+323 ICSPQSTL
-331 EEGFLLKKISKQL
+331 EEGFLLKKIAKAL
-344 NTTHIDH
+344 NTSHIDY
-351 RLLEKSFSKNNNWL
+351 RLLEQSFSENNNWL
-365 GCKIEEIESHDSILV
+365 GCKIDEIESHDAILV
-380 VGSNLKN
+380 VGSNLKH

-397 RFAMKNNSFSIITSY
+397 RYANKRNNFSIITSY
-412 DDFNSTPCLG
+412 DDFYSTRCLE
-422 KIIVNPS
+422 KVIVNPS
-429 TYLNYL
+429 AYINYL
-435 LEILKEVQ
+435 LMILKQVQ
-443 SVTKYK
+443 LSTKYK
-449 INSES
+449 INSEV
-454 IKNALKQI
+454 IKNLLKAAKPSNEAKRI
-462 KVSKETKKIS
+462 AK
-472 ESLTRDKSK
+472 SLLSNKSK
-481 NAIFIGHQVLAQIEG
+481 AIFLGHQILHLDDG
-496 DNIKIIAM
+496 DNIKLVAM
-504 HIAKA
+504 HIAQA
-509 IGATFGVIPG
+509 VGATFGLIPG

-526 SELNLSL
+526 NELNL
-533 DEVNTDEVIN
+533 NTDNISTDKILS
-543 QKKESFIMINFDPY
+543 QSKEAYIIMNFDPLY
-557 FDYHSPKKI
+557 DYHSPKKI
-566 TKALKSAKFNIA
+566 NSALKKAKFNLA
-578 ISPFVSDSLKEFDIV
+578 ISPYISDSFKEFDVV
-593 LPMTPPT
+593 LPMTPFT
-600 ETSGTYMNMEKRL
+600 ETSGTFINMEKTI
-613 QSFAAVTPPHGKSR
+613 QSFSAVTPPVGQSR

-637 NFLELEDFSYDS
+637 NFLQLEGFSYDS
-649 SDEIKVEAIE
+649 SEEVKTDAMIE
-659 EINKNYSHNIKDFE
+659 MD
-673 NSKKNKIPQG
+673 KKNEFSLNDFKPSNIERG
-683 LELISPIRA
+683 LEVLNVVRA
-692 IDSDMIVRRA
+692 NDSDMIVRRA
-702 SALHQNENID
+702 TSLHQNKNKD
-712 QAFAYINPKTML
+712 QSCCLINPTTML
-724 KENLIDDQKIK
+724 EEGLIDGQKIK
-735 VSSEEAEITIKI
+735 ISSSESEILINAKADDNVCLNAVLIYGKQDETFILGMHNKVKI
-747 KSDEK
+747 KK
-752 VSLNSILIFG
+752 
-762 KQLATASLGM
+762 T
-772 NHKLKIK
+772 
-779 RSS
+779 

>member
-1 MVKVWWLKLMIKIKI
+1 MIKIKI
-16 NGKDIEVKP
+16 DGKALEVKP

-31 VADQVG
+31 VADKVG

-76 MEGMEIFTKSK
+76 MEGMEISTKSK

-174 LGLVGRGEHA
+174 LGLIGRGEHA

-222 WELVRRNTVS
+222 WELSRRSTIA

-237 GSNIEVHVKDNI
+237 GSNIEAHVKDNI
-249 IKRVIPK
+249 VKRVIPK

-265 ISDRDRFSYQ
+265 ISDRDRFSYE
-275 GLYHKDRI
+275 GLNHKDRI
-283 NNPLKKVKNQWKE
+283 NLPLKREKNQWKE
-296 IDWEEAYELIKNK
+296 IDWEEAYELIEKNITDIDIKKSNK
-309 INTINTKKPNQLGI
+309 IGI
-323 LCSPQTTI
+323 ICSPQSTL
-331 EEGFLLKKISKQL
+331 EEGFLLKKIAKEL
-344 NTTHIDH
+344 NTSHIDY
-351 RLLEKSFSKNNNWL
+351 RLLEKSFSENNNWL
-365 GCKIEEIESHDSILV
+365 GCKIDEIESHDAILV
-380 VGSNLKN
+380 VGSNLKH

-397 RFAMKNNSFSIITSY
+397 RYANKRNNFSIITSY
-412 DDFNSTPCLG
+412 DDFYSTRCLE
-422 KIIVNPS
+422 KVIVNPS
-429 TYLNYL
+429 AYINYL
-435 LEILKEVQ
+435 LMILKQVQ
-443 SVTKYK
+443 LSTKYK
-449 INSES
+449 INSEV
-454 IKNALKQI
+454 IKNLLKAAKPSNEAKRI
-462 KVSKETKKIS
+462 AK
-472 ESLTRDKSK
+472 SLLSNKSK
-481 NAIFIGHQVLAQIEG
+481 AIFLGHQILHLDDG
-496 DNIKIIAM
+496 DNIKLVAM
-504 HIAKA
+504 HIAQA
-509 IGATFGVIPG
+509 VGATFGLIPG

-526 SELNLSL
+526 NELNL
-533 DEVNTDEVIN
+533 NTDNISADKILS
-543 QKKESFIMINFDPY
+543 QSKEAYIMMNFDPLY
-557 FDYHSPKKI
+557 DYHSPKKI
-566 TKALKSAKFNIA
+566 NSALKKAKFNLA
-578 ISPFVSDSLKEFDIV
+578 ISPYISDSFKEFDVV
-593 LPMTPPT
+593 LPMTPFT
-600 ETSGTYMNMEKRL
+600 ETSGTFINMEKTI
-613 QSFAAVTPPHGKSR
+613 QSFSAVTPPVGQSR

-637 NFLELEDFSYDS
+637 NFLQLEGFSYDS
-649 SDEIKVEAIE
+649 SEEVKTDAMIE
-659 EINKNYSHNIKDFE
+659 MD
-673 NSKKNKIPQG
+673 KKNEFSLTDFKPSNIERG
-683 LELISPIRA
+683 LEVLNVVRA
-692 IDSDMIVRRA
+692 NDSDMIVRRA
-702 SALHQNENID
+702 ASLHQNKNKD
-712 QAFAYINPKTML
+712 QSCCLINPTTML
-724 KENLIDDQKIK
+724 EEGLIDGQKIK
-735 VSSEEAEITIKI
+735 ISSSEAEILINAKADDNVCLNAVVIYGKQDETFILGMHNKVKI
-747 KSDEK
+747 KK
-752 VSLNSILIFG
+752 
-762 KQLATASLGM
+762 A
-772 NHKLKIK
+772 
-779 RSS
+779 

>member
-1 MVKVWWLKLMIKIKI
+1 MIKIKI
-16 NGKDIEVKP
+16 DGKALEVKP

-31 VADQVG
+31 VADKVG

-76 MEGMEIFTKSK
+76 MEGMEISTKSK

-174 LGLVGRGEHA
+174 LGLIGRGEHA

-222 WELVRRNTVS
+222 WELSRRSTIA

-237 GSNIEVHVKDNI
+237 GSNIEAHVKDNI
-249 IKRVIPK
+249 VKRVIPK

-265 ISDRDRFSYQ
+265 ISDRDRFSYE
-275 GLYHKDRI
+275 GLNHKDRI
-283 NNPLKKVKNQWKE
+283 NLPLKREKNQWKE
-296 IDWEEAYELIKNK
+296 IDWEEAYELIEKNITDIDIKKSNK
-309 INTINTKKPNQLGI
+309 IGI
-323 LCSPQTTI
+323 ICSPQSTL
-331 EEGFLLKKISKQL
+331 EEGFLLKKIAKEL
-344 NTTHIDH
+344 NTSHIDY
-351 RLLEKSFSKNNNWL
+351 RLLEQSFSENNNWL
-365 GCKIEEIESHDSILV
+365 GCKIDEIESHDAILV
-380 VGSNLKN
+380 VGSNLKH

-397 RFAMKNNSFSIITSY
+397 RYANKRNNFSIITSY
-412 DDFNSTPCLG
+412 DDFYSTRCLE
-422 KIIVNPS
+422 KVIVNPS
-429 TYLNYL
+429 AYINYL
-435 LEILKEVQ
+435 LMILKQVQ
-443 SVTKYK
+443 LSTKYK

-454 IKNALKQI
+454 IKNLLKTI
-462 KVSKETKKIS
+462 KPSNEAKRIAK
-472 ESLTRDKSK
+472 SLLSNKSK
-481 NAIFIGHQVLAQIEG
+481 AIFLGHQILHLDDG
-496 DNIKIIAM
+496 DNIKLVAM
-504 HIAKA
+504 HIAQA
-509 IGATFGVIPG
+509 VGATFGLIPG

-526 SELNLSL
+526 NELNL
-533 DEVNTDEVIN
+533 NTDNISADKILS
-543 QKKESFIMINFDPY
+543 QSKEAYIMMNFDPLY
-557 FDYHSPKKI
+557 DYHSPKKI
-566 TKALKSAKFNIA
+566 NSALKKAKFNLA
-578 ISPFVSDSLKEFDIV
+578 ISPYISDSFKEFDVV
-593 LPMTPPT
+593 LPMTPFT
-600 ETSGTYMNMEKRL
+600 ETSGTFINMEKTI
-613 QSFAAVTPPHGKSR
+613 QSFSAVTPPVGQSR

-637 NFLELEDFSYDS
+637 NFLQLEGFSYDS
-649 SDEIKVEAIE
+649 SEEVKTDAMIE
-659 EINKNYSHNIKDFE
+659 MD
-673 NSKKNKIPQG
+673 KKNEFSLNDFKPSNIERG
-683 LELISPIRA
+683 LEVLNVVRA
-692 IDSDMIVRRA
+692 NDSDMIVRRA
-702 SALHQNENID
+702 TSLHQNKNKD
-712 QAFAYINPKTML
+712 QSCCLINPTTML
-724 KENLIDDQKIK
+724 EEGLIEGQKIK
-735 VSSEEAEITIKI
+735 ISSSEAEILINVKADDNVCLNAVVIYGKQDETFILGMHNKVKI
-747 KSDEK
+747 KK
-752 VSLNSILIFG
+752 
-762 KQLATASLGM
+762 A
-772 NHKLKIK
+772 
-779 RSS
+779 

>member
-1 MVKVWWLKLMIKIKI
+1 MIKIKI
-16 NGKDIEVKP
+16 DGKTLEVKP

-31 VADQVG
+31 VADKVG

-76 MEGMEIFTKSK
+76 MEGMEISTKSK

-174 LGLVGRGEHA
+174 LGLIGRGEHA

-222 WELVRRNTVS
+222 WELSRRSTIA

-237 GSNIEVHVKDNI
+237 GSNIEAHVKDNI
-249 IKRVIPK
+249 VKRVIPK

-265 ISDRDRFSYQ
+265 ISDRDRFSYE
-275 GLYHKDRI
+275 GLNHKDRI
-283 NNPLKKVKNQWKE
+283 NLPLKREKNQWKE
-296 IDWEEAYELIKNK
+296 IDWEEAYELIEKNITDIDIKKSNK
-309 INTINTKKPNQLGI
+309 IGI
-323 LCSPQTTI
+323 ICSPQSTL
-331 EEGFLLKKISKQL
+331 EEGFLLKKIAKEL
-344 NTTHIDH
+344 NTSHIDY
-351 RLLEKSFSKNNNWL
+351 RLLEQSFSENNNWL
-365 GCKIEEIESHDSILV
+365 GCKIDEIESHDAILV
-380 VGSNLKN
+380 VGSNLKH

-397 RFAMKNNSFSIITSY
+397 RYANKRNNFSIITSY
-412 DDFNSTPCLG
+412 DDFYSTRCLE
-422 KIIVNPS
+422 KVIVNPS
-429 TYLNYL
+429 AYINYL
-435 LEILKEVQ
+435 LMILKQVQ
-443 SVTKYK
+443 LSTKYK
-449 INSES
+449 INSEV
-454 IKNALKQI
+454 IKNLLKAAKPSNEAKRI
-462 KVSKETKKIS
+462 AK
-472 ESLTRDKSK
+472 SLLSNKSK
-481 NAIFIGHQVLAQIEG
+481 AIFLGHQILHLDDG
-496 DNIKIIAM
+496 DNIKLVAM
-504 HIAKA
+504 HIAQA
-509 IGATFGVIPG
+509 VGATFGLIPG

-526 SELNLSL
+526 NELNL
-533 DEVNTDEVIN
+533 NTDNISADKILS
-543 QKKESFIMINFDPY
+543 QSKEAYIMMNFDPLY
-557 FDYHSPKKI
+557 DYHSPKKI
-566 TKALKSAKFNIA
+566 NSALKKAKFNLA
-578 ISPFVSDSLKEFDIV
+578 ISPYISDSFKEFDVV
-593 LPMTPPT
+593 LPMTPFT
-600 ETSGTYMNMEKRL
+600 ETSGTFINMEKTI
-613 QSFAAVTPPHGKSR
+613 QSFSAVTPPVGQSR

-637 NFLELEDFSYDS
+637 NFLQLEGFSYDS
-649 SDEIKVEAIE
+649 SEEVKTDAMIE
-659 EINKNYSHNIKDFE
+659 MD
-673 NSKKNKIPQG
+673 KKNEFSLNDFKPSNIERG
-683 LELISPIRA
+683 IEVLNVVRA
-692 IDSDMIVRRA
+692 NDSDMIVRRA
-702 SALHQNENID
+702 TSLHQNKNKD
-712 QAFAYINPKTML
+712 QSCCLINPTTML
-724 KENLIDDQKIK
+724 EEGLIEGQKIK
-735 VSSEEAEITIKI
+735 ISSSEAEILINVKADDNVCLNAVVIYGKQDETFILGMHNKVKI
-747 KSDEK
+747 KK
-752 VSLNSILIFG
+752 
-762 KQLATASLGM
+762 A
-772 NHKLKIK
+772 
-779 RSS
+779 

>member
-1 MVKVWWLKLMIKIKI
+1 MIKIKI
-16 NGKDIEVKP
+16 DGKALEVKP

-31 VADQVG
+31 VADKVG

-76 MEGMEIFTKSK
+76 MEGMEISTKSK

-174 LGLVGRGEHA
+174 LGLIGRGEHA

-222 WELVRRNTVS
+222 WELSRRSTIA

-237 GSNIEVHVKDNI
+237 GSNIEAHVKDNI
-249 IKRVIPK
+249 VKRVIPK

-275 GLYHKDRI
+275 GLNHKDRI
-283 NNPLKKVKNQWKE
+283 NLPLKREKNQWKE
-296 IDWEEAYELIKNK
+296 IDWEEAYELIEKNITDIDIKKSNK
-309 INTINTKKPNQLGI
+309 IGI
-323 LCSPQTTI
+323 ICSPQSTL
-331 EEGFLLKKISKQL
+331 EEGFLLKKIAKEL
-344 NTTHIDH
+344 NTSHIDY
-351 RLLEKSFSKNNNWL
+351 RLLEQSFSENNNWL
-365 GCKIEEIESHDSILV
+365 GCKIDEIESHDAILV
-380 VGSNLKN
+380 VGSNLKH

-397 RFAMKNNSFSIITSY
+397 RYANKRNNFSIITSY
-412 DDFNSTPCLG
+412 DDFYSTRCLE
-422 KIIVNPS
+422 KVIVNPS
-429 TYLNYL
+429 AYINYL
-435 LEILKEVQ
+435 LMILKQVQ
-443 SVTKYK
+443 LSTKYK
-449 INSES
+449 INSEV
-454 IKNALKQI
+454 IKNLLKAAKPSNEAKRI
-462 KVSKETKKIS
+462 AK
-472 ESLTRDKSK
+472 SLLSNKSK
-481 NAIFIGHQVLAQIEG
+481 AIFLGHQILHLDDG
-496 DNIKIIAM
+496 DNIKLVAM
-504 HIAKA
+504 HIAQA
-509 IGATFGVIPG
+509 VGATFGLIPG

-526 SELNLSL
+526 NELNL
-533 DEVNTDEVIN
+533 NTDNISADKILS
-543 QKKESFIMINFDPY
+543 QSKEAYIIMNFDPLY
-557 FDYHSPKKI
+557 DYHSPKKI
-566 TKALKSAKFNIA
+566 NSALKKAKFNLA
-578 ISPFVSDSLKEFDIV
+578 ISPYISDSFKEFDVV
-593 LPMTPPT
+593 LPMTPFT
-600 ETSGTYMNMEKRL
+600 ETSGTFINMEKTI
-613 QSFAAVTPPHGKSR
+613 QSFSAVTPPVGQSR

-637 NFLELEDFSYDS
+637 NFLQLEGFSYDS
-649 SDEIKVEAIE
+649 SEEVKTDAMIE
-659 EINKNYSHNIKDFE
+659 MD
-673 NSKKNKIPQG
+673 KKNEFSLNDFKPSNIERG
-683 LELISPIRA
+683 IEVLNVVRA
-692 IDSDMIVRRA
+692 NDSDMIVRRA
-702 SALHQNENID
+702 TSLHQNKNKD
-712 QAFAYINPKTML
+712 QSCCLINPTTML
-724 KENLIDDQKIK
+724 EEGLIEGQKIK
-735 VSSEEAEITIKI
+735 ISSSEAEILINVKADDNVCLNAVVIYGKQDETFILGMHNKVKI
-747 KSDEK
+747 KK
-752 VSLNSILIFG
+752 
-762 KQLATASLGM
+762 A
-772 NHKLKIK
+772 
-779 RSS
+779 

>member
-1 MVKVWWLKLMIKIKI
+1 MIKIKI
-16 NGKDIEVKP
+16 DGKALEVKP

-31 VADQVG
+31 VADKVG

-76 MEGMEIFTKSK
+76 MEGMEISTKSK

-174 LGLVGRGEHA
+174 LGLIGRGEHA

-222 WELVRRNTVS
+222 WELSRRSTIA

-237 GSNIEVHVKDNI
+237 GSNIEAHVKDNI
-249 IKRVIPK
+249 VKRVIPK

-265 ISDRDRFSYQ
+265 ISDRDRFSYE
-275 GLYHKDRI
+275 GLNHKDRI
-283 NNPLKKVKNQWKE
+283 NLPLKREKNQWKE
-296 IDWEEAYELIKNK
+296 IDWEEAYELIEKNITDIDIKKSNK
-309 INTINTKKPNQLGI
+309 IGI
-323 LCSPQTTI
+323 ICSPQSTL
-331 EEGFLLKKISKQL
+331 EEGFLLKKIAKEL
-344 NTTHIDH
+344 NTSHIDY
-351 RLLEKSFSKNNNWL
+351 RLLEQSFSENNNWL
-365 GCKIEEIESHDSILV
+365 GCKIDEIESHDAILV
-380 VGSNLKN
+380 VGSNLKH

-397 RFAMKNNSFSIITSY
+397 RYANKRNNFSIITSY
-412 DDFNSTPCLG
+412 DDFYSTRCLE
-422 KIIVNPS
+422 KVIVNPS
-429 TYLNYL
+429 AYINYL
-435 LEILKEVQ
+435 LMILKQVQ
-443 SVTKYK
+443 LSTKYK
-449 INSES
+449 INSEV
-454 IKNALKQI
+454 IKNLLKTI
-462 KVSKETKKIS
+462 KSSNEAKRIAK
-472 ESLTRDKSK
+472 SLLSNKSK
-481 NAIFIGHQVLAQIEG
+481 AIFLGHQILHLDDG
-496 DNIKIIAM
+496 DNIKLVAM
-504 HIAKA
+504 HIAQA
-509 IGATFGVIPG
+509 VGATFGLIPG

-526 SELNLSL
+526 NELNL
-533 DEVNTDEVIN
+533 NTDNISADKILS
-543 QKKESFIMINFDPY
+543 QSKEAYIMMNFDPLY
-557 FDYHSPKKI
+557 DYHSPKKI
-566 TKALKSAKFNIA
+566 NSALKKAKFNLA
-578 ISPFVSDSLKEFDIV
+578 ISPYISDSFKEFDVV
-593 LPMTPPT
+593 LPMTPFT
-600 ETSGTYMNMEKRL
+600 ETSGTFINMEKTI
-613 QSFAAVTPPHGKSR
+613 QSFSAVTPPVGQSR

-637 NFLELEDFSYDS
+637 NFLQLEGFSYDS
-649 SDEIKVEAIE
+649 SEEVKTDAMIE
-659 EINKNYSHNIKDFE
+659 MD
-673 NSKKNKIPQG
+673 KKNEFSLNDFKPSNIERG
-683 LELISPIRA
+683 LEVLNVVRA
-692 IDSDMIVRRA
+692 NDSDMIVRRA
-702 SALHQNENID
+702 ASLHQNKNKD
-712 QAFAYINPKTML
+712 QSCCLINPTTML
-724 KENLIDDQKIK
+724 EEGLIEGQKIK
-735 VSSEEAEITIKI
+735 ISSSEAEILINVKADDNVCLNAVVIYGKQDETFILGMHNKVKI
-747 KSDEK
+747 KK
-752 VSLNSILIFG
+752 
-762 KQLATASLGM
+762 A
-772 NHKLKIK
+772 
-779 RSS
+779 

>member
-1 MVKVWWLKLMIKIKI
+1 MIKIKI
-16 NGKDIEVKP
+16 DGKALEVKP

-31 VADQVG
+31 VADKVG

-76 MEGMEIFTKSK
+76 MEGMEISTKSK

-174 LGLVGRGEHA
+174 LGLIGRGEHA

-222 WELVRRNTVS
+222 WELSRRSTIA

-237 GSNIEVHVKDNI
+237 GSNIEVHVKDDVV
-249 IKRVIPK
+249 KRVIPK

-265 ISDRDRFSYQ
+265 ISDRDRFSYE
-275 GLYHKDRI
+275 GLSHKDRI
-283 NNPLKKVKNQWKE
+283 NLPLKREKNQWKE
-296 IDWEEAYELIKNK
+296 IDWEEAYELIEKNITDIDVKKSNK
-309 INTINTKKPNQLGI
+309 IGI
-323 LCSPQTTI
+323 ICSPQSTL
-331 EEGFLLKKISKQL
+331 EEGFLLKKIAKEL
-344 NTTHIDH
+344 NTSHIDY
-351 RLLEKSFSKNNNWL
+351 RLLEQSFSENNNWL
-365 GCKIEEIESHDSILV
+365 GCKIDEIESHDAILV
-380 VGSNLKN
+380 VGSNLKH

-397 RFAMKNNSFSIITSY
+397 RYANKRNNFSIITSY
-412 DDFNSTPCLG
+412 DDFYSTRCLE
-422 KIIVNPS
+422 KVIVNPS
-429 TYLNYL
+429 AYINYL
-435 LEILKEVQ
+435 LMILKQVQ
-443 SVTKYK
+443 LSTKYK
-449 INSES
+449 VNSEV
-454 IKNALKQI
+454 IRNLLKAVKPSTEAKRI
-462 KVSKETKKIS
+462 AK
-472 ESLTRDKSK
+472 SLLSNKSR
-481 NAIFIGHQVLAQIEG
+481 AIFLGNQILHLDDG
-496 DNIKIIAM
+496 DNIKLVAM
-504 HIAKA
+504 HIAQAVGA
-509 IGATFGVIPG
+509 IFGLIPG

-526 SELNLSL
+526 NELNL
-533 DEVNTDEVIN
+533 NTDNISADKILS
-543 QKKESFIMINFDPY
+543 QKKEAYIMMNFDPLY
-557 FDYHSPKKI
+557 DYHSPKKI
-566 TKALKSAKFNIA
+566 NAALKKAKFNLA
-578 ISPFVSDSLKEFDIV
+578 ISPYISDSFKEFDVV
-593 LPMTPPT
+593 LPMTPFT
-600 ETSGTYMNMEKRL
+600 ETSGTFINMEKTI
-613 QSFAAVTPPHGKSR
+613 QSFSAVTQPVGQSR

-637 NFLELEDFSYDS
+637 NFLQLEGFSYDS
-649 SDEIKVEAIE
+649 SEEVKTDAMIE
-659 EINKNYSHNIKDFE
+659 MD
-673 NSKKNKIPQG
+673 KKNEFSLEDFKPSNIERG
-683 LELISPIRA
+683 LEVLNVVRA
-692 IDSDMIVRRA
+692 NDSDMIVRRA
-702 SALHQNENID
+702 TSLHQNKNKD
-712 QAFAYINPKTML
+712 QSCCLINPTTML
-724 KENLIDDQKIK
+724 EEGLIEGQKIK
-735 VSSEEAEITIKI
+735 ISSSEAEILINVKADDNVCLNAVVIYGKQDETFILGMHNKVKI
-747 KSDEK
+747 KK
-752 VSLNSILIFG
+752 
-762 KQLATASLGM
+762 A
-772 NHKLKIK
+772 
-779 RSS
+779 

>member
-1 MVKVWWLKLMIKIKI
+1 MIKIKI
-16 NGKDIEVKP
+16 DGKALEVKP

-31 VADQVG
+31 VADKVG

-76 MEGMEIFTKSK
+76 MEGMEISTKSK

-174 LGLVGRGEHA
+174 LGLIGRGEHA

-222 WELVRRNTVS
+222 WELSRRSTIA

-237 GSNIEVHVKDNI
+237 GSNIEAHVKDNI
-249 IKRVIPK
+249 VKRVIPK

-265 ISDRDRFSYQ
+265 ISDRDRFSYE
-275 GLYHKDRI
+275 GLNHKDRI
-283 NNPLKKVKNQWKE
+283 NLPLKREKNQWKE
-296 IDWEEAYELIKNK
+296 IDWEEAYELIEKNITDIDIKKSNK
-309 INTINTKKPNQLGI
+309 IGI
-323 LCSPQTTI
+323 ICSPQSTL
-331 EEGFLLKKISKQL
+331 EEGFLLKKIAKEL
-344 NTTHIDH
+344 NTSHIDY
-351 RLLEKSFSKNNNWL
+351 RLLEQSFSENNNWL
-365 GCKIEEIESHDSILV
+365 GCKIDEIESHDAILV
-380 VGSNLKN
+380 VGSNLKH

-397 RFAMKNNSFSIITSY
+397 RYANKRNNFSIITSY
-412 DDFNSTPCLG
+412 DDFYSTRCLE
-422 KIIVNPS
+422 KVIVNPS
-429 TYLNYL
+429 AYINYL
-435 LEILKEVQ
+435 LMILKQVQ
-443 SVTKYK
+443 LSTKYK
-449 INSES
+449 INSEV
-454 IKNALKQI
+454 IKNLLKAAKPSNEAKRI
-462 KVSKETKKIS
+462 AK
-472 ESLTRDKSK
+472 SLLSNKSK
-481 NAIFIGHQVLAQIEG
+481 AIFLGHQILHLDDG
-496 DNIKIIAM
+496 DNIKLVAM
-504 HIAKA
+504 HIAQA
-509 IGATFGVIPG
+509 VGATFGLIPG

-526 SELNLSL
+526 NELNL
-533 DEVNTDEVIN
+533 NTDNISADKILS
-543 QKKESFIMINFDPY
+543 QSKEAYIIMNFDPLY
-557 FDYHSPKKI
+557 DYHSPKKI
-566 TKALKSAKFNIA
+566 NSALKKAKFNLA
-578 ISPFVSDSLKEFDIV
+578 ISPYISDSFKEFDVV
-593 LPMTPPT
+593 LPMTPFT
-600 ETSGTYMNMEKRL
+600 ETSGTFINMEKTI
-613 QSFAAVTPPHGKSR
+613 QSFSAVTPPVGQSR

-637 NFLELEDFSYDS
+637 NFLQLEGFSYDS
-649 SDEIKVEAIE
+649 SEEVKTDAMIE
-659 EINKNYSHNIKDFE
+659 MD
-673 NSKKNKIPQG
+673 KKNEFSLNDFKPSNIERG
-683 LELISPIRA
+683 LEVLNVVRA
-692 IDSDMIVRRA
+692 NDSDMIVRRA
-702 SALHQNENID
+702 TSLHQNKNKD
-712 QAFAYINPKTML
+712 QSCCLINPTTML
-724 KENLIDDQKIK
+724 EEGLIEGQKIK
-735 VSSEEAEITIKI
+735 ISSSEAEILINVKADDNVCLNAVVIYGKQDETFILGMHNKVKI
-747 KSDEK
+747 KK
-752 VSLNSILIFG
+752 
-762 KQLATASLGM
+762 A
-772 NHKLKIK
+772 
-779 RSS
+779 

>member
-1 MVKVWWLKLMIKIKI
+1 MIKIKI
-16 NGKDIEVKP
+16 DGKALEVKP

-31 VADQVG
+31 VADKVG

-76 MEGMEIFTKSK
+76 MEGMEISTKSK

-174 LGLVGRGEHA
+174 LGLIGRGEHA

-222 WELVRRNTVS
+222 WELSRRSTIA

-237 GSNIEVHVKDNI
+237 GSNIEAHVKDNI
-249 IKRVIPK
+249 VKRVIPK

-275 GLYHKDRI
+275 GLNHKDRI
-283 NNPLKKVKNQWKE
+283 NLPLKREKNQWKE
-296 IDWEEAYELIKNK
+296 IDWEEAYELIEKNITDIDIKKSNK
-309 INTINTKKPNQLGI
+309 IGI
-323 LCSPQTTI
+323 ICSPQSTL
-331 EEGFLLKKISKQL
+331 EEGFLLKKIAKEL
-344 NTTHIDH
+344 NTSHIDY
-351 RLLEKSFSKNNNWL
+351 RLLEQSFSENNNWL
-365 GCKIEEIESHDSILV
+365 GCKIDEIESHDAILV
-380 VGSNLKN
+380 VGSNLKH

-397 RFAMKNNSFSIITSY
+397 RYANKRNNFSIITSY
-412 DDFNSTPCLG
+412 DDFYSTRCLE
-422 KIIVNPS
+422 KVIVNPS
-429 TYLNYL
+429 TYINYL
-435 LEILKEVQ
+435 LMILKQVQ
-443 SVTKYK
+443 LSTKYK
-449 INSES
+449 INSEV
-454 IKNALKQI
+454 IKNLLKAAKPSNEAKRI
-462 KVSKETKKIS
+462 AK
-472 ESLTRDKSK
+472 SLLSNKSK
-481 NAIFIGHQVLAQIEG
+481 AIFLGHQILHLDDG
-496 DNIKIIAM
+496 DNIKLVAM
-504 HIAKA
+504 HIAQA
-509 IGATFGVIPG
+509 VGATFGLIPG

-526 SELNLSL
+526 NELNL
-533 DEVNTDEVIN
+533 NTDNISADKILS
-543 QKKESFIMINFDPY
+543 QSKEAYIIMNFDPLY
-557 FDYHSPKKI
+557 DYHSPKKI
-566 TKALKSAKFNIA
+566 NSALKKAKFNLA
-578 ISPFVSDSLKEFDIV
+578 ISPYISDSFKEFDVV
-593 LPMTPPT
+593 LPMTPFT
-600 ETSGTYMNMEKRL
+600 ETSGTFINMEKTI
-613 QSFAAVTPPHGKSR
+613 QSFSAVTPPVGQSR

-637 NFLELEDFSYDS
+637 NFLQLEGFSYDS
-649 SDEIKVEAIE
+649 SEEVKTDAIIE
-659 EINKNYSHNIKDFE
+659 MD
-673 NSKKNKIPQG
+673 KKNEFSLNDFKPSNIERG
-683 LELISPIRA
+683 IEVLNVVRA
-692 IDSDMIVRRA
+692 NDSDMIVRRA
-702 SALHQNENID
+702 TSLHQNKNKD
-712 QAFAYINPKTML
+712 QSCCLINPTTML
-724 KENLIDDQKIK
+724 EEGLIEGQKIK
-735 VSSEEAEITIKI
+735 ISSSEAEILINVKADDNVCLNAVVIYGKQDETFILGMHNKVKI
-747 KSDEK
+747 KK
-752 VSLNSILIFG
+752 
-762 KQLATASLGM
+762 A
-772 NHKLKIK
+772 
-779 RSS
+779 

>member
-1 MVKVWWLKLMIKIKI
+1 MIKIKI
-16 NGKDIEVKP
+16 DGKALEVKP

-31 VADQVG
+31 VADKVG

-76 MEGMEIFTKSK
+76 MEGMEISTKSK

-174 LGLVGRGEHA
+174 LGLIGRGEHA

-222 WELVRRNTVS
+222 WELSRRSTIA

-237 GSNIEVHVKDNI
+237 GSNIEAHVKDNI
-249 IKRVIPK
+249 VKRVIPK

-275 GLYHKDRI
+275 GLNHKDRI
-283 NNPLKKVKNQWKE
+283 NLPLKREKNQWKE
-296 IDWEEAYELIKNK
+296 IDWEEAYELIEKNITDIDIKKSNK
-309 INTINTKKPNQLGI
+309 IGI
-323 LCSPQTTI
+323 ICSPQSTL
-331 EEGFLLKKISKQL
+331 EEGFLLKKIAKEL
-344 NTTHIDH
+344 NTSHIDY
-351 RLLEKSFSKNNNWL
+351 RLLEQSFSENNNWL
-365 GCKIEEIESHDSILV
+365 GCKIDEIESHDAILV
-380 VGSNLKN
+380 VGSNLKH

-397 RFAMKNNSFSIITSY
+397 RYANKRNNFSIITSY
-412 DDFNSTPCLG
+412 DDFYSTRCLE
-422 KIIVNPS
+422 KVIVNPS
-429 TYLNYL
+429 AYINYL
-435 LEILKEVQ
+435 LMILKQVQ
-443 SVTKYK
+443 LSTKYK
-449 INSES
+449 INSEV
-454 IKNALKQI
+454 IKNLLKAAKPSNEAKRI
-462 KVSKETKKIS
+462 AK
-472 ESLTRDKSK
+472 SLLSNKSK
-481 NAIFIGHQVLAQIEG
+481 AIFLGHQILHLDDG
-496 DNIKIIAM
+496 DNIKLVAM
-504 HIAKA
+504 HIAQA
-509 IGATFGVIPG
+509 VGATFGLIPG

-526 SELNLSL
+526 NELNL
-533 DEVNTDEVIN
+533 NTDNISADKILS
-543 QKKESFIMINFDPY
+543 QSKEAYIIMNFDPLY
-557 FDYHSPKKI
+557 DYHSPKKI
-566 TKALKSAKFNIA
+566 NSALKKAKFNLA
-578 ISPFVSDSLKEFDIV
+578 ISPYISDSFKEFDVV
-593 LPMTPPT
+593 LPMTPFT
-600 ETSGTYMNMEKRL
+600 ETSGTFINMEKTI
-613 QSFAAVTPPHGKSR
+613 QSFSAVTPPVGQSR

-637 NFLELEDFSYDS
+637 NFLQLEGFSYDS
-649 SDEIKVEAIE
+649 SEEVKTDAMIE
-659 EINKNYSHNIKDFE
+659 MD
-673 NSKKNKIPQG
+673 KKNEFSLNDFKPSNIERG
-683 LELISPIRA
+683 LEVLNVVRA
-692 IDSDMIVRRA
+692 NDSDMIVRRA
-702 SALHQNENID
+702 TSLHQNKNKD
-712 QAFAYINPKTML
+712 QSCCLINPTTML
-724 KENLIDDQKIK
+724 EEGLIEGQKIK
-735 VSSEEAEITIKI
+735 ISSSEAEILINVKADDNVCLNAVVIYGKQDETFILGMHNKVKI
-747 KSDEK
+747 KK
-752 VSLNSILIFG
+752 
-762 KQLATASLGM
+762 A
-772 NHKLKIK
+772 
-779 RSS
+779 

>member
-1 MVKVWWLKLMIKIKI
+1 MIKIKI
-16 NGKDIEVKP
+16 DGKALEVKP

-31 VADQVG
+31 VADKVG

-76 MEGMEIFTKSK
+76 MEGMEISTKSK

-174 LGLVGRGEHA
+174 LGLIGRGEHA

-222 WELVRRNTVS
+222 WELSRRSTIA

-237 GSNIEVHVKDNI
+237 GSNIEVHVKDDVV
-249 IKRVIPK
+249 KRVIPK

-265 ISDRDRFSYQ
+265 ISDRDRFSYE
-275 GLYHKDRI
+275 GLSHKDRI
-283 NNPLKKVKNQWKE
+283 NLPLKREKNQWKE
-296 IDWEEAYELIKNK
+296 IDWEEAYELIEKNITDIDIKKSNK
-309 INTINTKKPNQLGI
+309 IGI
-323 LCSPQTTI
+323 ICSPQSTL
-331 EEGFLLKKISKQL
+331 EEGFLLKKIAKQF
-344 NTTHIDH
+344 NTSHIDY
-351 RLLEKSFSKNNNWL
+351 RLLEKSFSENNNWL
-365 GCKIEEIESHDSILV
+365 GCKIDEIESHDAILV
-380 VGSNLKN
+380 VGSNLKH

-397 RFAMKNNSFSIITSY
+397 RYANKKNNFSIITSY
-412 DDFNSTPCLG
+412 DDFYSTRCLE
-422 KIIVNPS
+422 KVIVNPS
-429 TYLNYL
+429 AYINYL
-435 LEILKEVQ
+435 LMILKQVQ
-443 SVTKYK
+443 LSTKYK
-449 INSES
+449 INSEV
-454 IKNALKQI
+454 IKNLLKAAKPSNEAKRI
-462 KVSKETKKIS
+462 AK
-472 ESLTRDKSK
+472 SLLSNKSK
-481 NAIFIGHQVLAQIEG
+481 AMFLGHQILHLDDG
-496 DNIKIIAM
+496 DNIKLVAM
-504 HIAKA
+504 HIAQA
-509 IGATFGVIPG
+509 VGATFGLIPG

-526 SELNLSL
+526 NELNL
-533 DEVNTDEVIN
+533 NTDNISADKILS
-543 QKKESFIMINFDPY
+543 QSKEAYIMMNFDPLY
-557 FDYHSPKKI
+557 DYHSPKKI
-566 TKALKSAKFNIA
+566 NSALKKAKFNLA
-578 ISPFVSDSLKEFDIV
+578 ISPYISDSFKEFDVV
-593 LPMTPPT
+593 LPMTPFT
-600 ETSGTYMNMEKRL
+600 ETSGTFINMEKTI
-613 QSFAAVTPPHGKSR
+613 QSFSAVTPPAGQSR

-637 NFLELEDFSYDS
+637 NFLQLEGFSYDS
-649 SDEIKVEAIE
+649 SEEVKTDAMIE
-659 EINKNYSHNIKDFE
+659 MD
-673 NSKKNKIPQG
+673 KKNEFSLEDFKPSNIERG
-683 LELISPIRA
+683 LEVLNVVRA
-692 IDSDMIVRRA
+692 NDTDMIVRRA
-702 SALHQNENID
+702 TSLHQNKNKD
-712 QAFAYINPKTML
+712 QSCCLINPTTML
-724 KENLIDDQKIK
+724 EEGLIDGQKIK
-735 VSSEEAEITIKI
+735 ISSSEAEILINVKA
-747 KSDEK
+747 DDN
-752 VSLNSILIFG
+752 VCLNAVVIYG
-762 KQLATASLGM
+762 KQDETFILGM
-772 NHKLKIK
+772 HNKVKVIK
-779 RSS
+779 AK

>member
-1 MVKVWWLKLMIKIKI
+1 MIKIKI
-16 NGKDIEVKP
+16 DGKALEVKP

-31 VADQVG
+31 VADKVG

-76 MEGMEIFTKSK
+76 MEGMEISTKSK

-174 LGLVGRGEHA
+174 LGLIGRGEHA

-222 WELVRRNTVS
+222 WELSRRSTIA

-237 GSNIEVHVKDNI
+237 GSNIEAHVKDNI
-249 IKRVIPK
+249 VKRVIPK

-265 ISDRDRFSYQ
+265 ISDRDRFSYE
-275 GLYHKDRI
+275 GLNHKDRI
-283 NNPLKKVKNQWKE
+283 NLPLKREKNQWKE
-296 IDWEEAYELIKNK
+296 IDWEEAYELIEKNITDIDIKKSNK
-309 INTINTKKPNQLGI
+309 IGI
-323 LCSPQTTI
+323 ICSPQSTL
-331 EEGFLLKKISKQL
+331 EEGFLLKKIAKEL
-344 NTTHIDH
+344 NTSHIDY
-351 RLLEKSFSKNNNWL
+351 RLLEQSFSENNNWL
-365 GCKIEEIESHDSILV
+365 GCKIDEIESHDAILV
-380 VGSNLKN
+380 VGSNLKH

-397 RFAMKNNSFSIITSY
+397 RYANKRNNFSIITSY
-412 DDFNSTPCLG
+412 DDFYSTRCLE
-422 KIIVNPS
+422 KVIVNPS
-429 TYLNYL
+429 AYINYL
-435 LEILKEVQ
+435 LMILKQVQ
-443 SVTKYK
+443 LSTKYK
-449 INSES
+449 INSEV
-454 IKNALKQI
+454 IKNLLKAAKPSNEAKRI
-462 KVSKETKKIS
+462 AK
-472 ESLTRDKSK
+472 SLLSNKSK
-481 NAIFIGHQVLAQIEG
+481 AIFLGHQILHLDDG
-496 DNIKIIAM
+496 DNIKLVAM
-504 HIAKA
+504 HIAQA
-509 IGATFGVIPG
+509 VGATFGLIPG

-526 SELNLSL
+526 NELNL
-533 DEVNTDEVIN
+533 NTDNISSDKILS
-543 QKKESFIMINFDPY
+543 QSKEAYIMMNFDPLY
-557 FDYHSPKKI
+557 DYHSPKKI
-566 TKALKSAKFNIA
+566 NSALKKAKFNLA
-578 ISPFVSDSLKEFDIV
+578 ISPYISDSFKEFDVV
-593 LPMTPPT
+593 LPMTPFT
-600 ETSGTYMNMEKRL
+600 ETSGTFINMEKTI
-613 QSFAAVTPPHGKSR
+613 QSFSAVTPPVGQSR

-637 NFLELEDFSYDS
+637 NFLQLEGFSYDS
-649 SDEIKVEAIE
+649 SEEVKTDAMIE
-659 EINKNYSHNIKDFE
+659 MD
-673 NSKKNKIPQG
+673 KKNEFSLNDFKPSNIERG
-683 LELISPIRA
+683 IEVLNVVRA
-692 IDSDMIVRRA
+692 NDSDMIVRRA
-702 SALHQNENID
+702 TSLHQNKNKD
-712 QAFAYINPKTML
+712 QSCCLINPTTML
-724 KENLIDDQKIK
+724 EEGLIEGQKIK
-735 VSSEEAEITIKI
+735 ISSSEAEILINVKADDNVCLNAVVIYGKQDETFILGMHNKVKI
-747 KSDEK
+747 KK
-752 VSLNSILIFG
+752 
-762 KQLATASLGM
+762 A
-772 NHKLKIK
+772 
-779 RSS
+779 

>member
-1 MVKVWWLKLMIKIKI
+1 MIKIKI
-16 NGKDIEVKP
+16 DGKALEVKP

-31 VADQVG
+31 VADKVG

-76 MEGMEIFTKSK
+76 MEGMEISTKSK

-174 LGLVGRGEHA
+174 LGLIGRGEHA

-222 WELVRRNTVS
+222 WELARRSTIA

-237 GSNIEVHVKDNI
+237 GSNIEAHVKDNVV
-249 IKRVIPK
+249 KRVIPK

-265 ISDRDRFSYQ
+265 ISDRDRFSYE
-275 GLYHKDRI
+275 GLNHKDRI
-283 NNPLKKVKNQWKE
+283 NLPLKREKNQWKE
-296 IDWEEAYELIKNK
+296 IDWEEAYELIEKNITDIDIKKSNK
-309 INTINTKKPNQLGI
+309 IGI
-323 LCSPQTTI
+323 ICSPQSTL
-331 EEGFLLKKISKQL
+331 EEGFLLKKIAKEL
-344 NTTHIDH
+344 NTSHIDY
-351 RLLEKSFSKNNNWL
+351 RLLEKSFSENNNWL
-365 GCKIEEIESHDSILV
+365 GCKIDEIESHDAILV
-380 VGSNLKN
+380 VGSNLKH

-397 RFAMKNNSFSIITSY
+397 RYANKKNNFSIITSY
-412 DDFNSTPCLG
+412 DDFYSTRCLE
-422 KIIVNPS
+422 KVIVNPS
-429 TYLNYL
+429 AYINYL
-435 LEILKEVQ
+435 LMILKQVQ
-443 SVTKYK
+443 LSTKYK
-449 INSES
+449 INSDV
-454 IKNALKQI
+454 IKNLLKTA
-462 KVSKETKKIS
+462 KPSNEAKKIAR
-472 ESLTRDKSK
+472 SLLSNKSK
-481 NAIFIGHQVLAQIEG
+481 AIFLGQQILHLDDG
-496 DNIKIIAM
+496 DNIKLVAM
-504 HIAKA
+504 HIAQA
-509 IGATFGVIPG
+509 VGATFGLIPG

-526 SELNLSL
+526 NELNL
-533 DEVNTDEVIN
+533 NTDNISADKILS
-543 QKKESFIMINFDPY
+543 QSKEAYIMMNFDPFY
-557 FDYHSPKKI
+557 DYHSPKKI
-566 TKALKSAKFNIA
+566 NSALKKAKFNLA
-578 ISPFVSDSLKEFDIV
+578 ISPYISDSFKEFDVV
-593 LPMTPPT
+593 LPMTPFT
-600 ETSGTYMNMEKRL
+600 ETSGTFINMEKTI
-613 QSFAAVTPPHGKSR
+613 QSFSAVTPPAGQSR

-637 NFLELEDFSYDS
+637 NFLQLEGFSYDS
-649 SDEIKVEAIE
+649 SEEVKTDAMIEIDK
-659 EINKNYSHNIKDFE
+659 KNEFSLKDFKPSNIE
-673 NSKKNKIPQG
+673 RG
-683 LELISPIRA
+683 LEVLNVVRA
-692 IDSDMIVRRA
+692 NDSDMIVRRA
-702 SALHQNENID
+702 PSLHQNKNKD
-712 QAFAYINPKTML
+712 QSCCLINPTTML
-724 KENLIDDQKIK
+724 EQGLIDGQKIK
-735 VSSEEAEITIKI
+735 ISSSEAEILINAKADDNVCLNAIIIYGKQDETFILGMHNKVKI
-747 KSDEK
+747 KK
-752 VSLNSILIFG
+752 
-762 KQLATASLGM
+762 A
-772 NHKLKIK
+772 
-779 RSS
+779 

>member
-1 MVKVWWLKLMIKIKI
+1 MIKIKI
-16 NGKDIEVKP
+16 DGKALEVKP

-31 VADQVG
+31 VADKVG

-76 MEGMEIFTKSK
+76 MEGMEISTKSK

-174 LGLVGRGEHA
+174 LGLIGRGEHA

-222 WELVRRNTVS
+222 WELSRRSTIA

-237 GSNIEVHVKDNI
+237 GSNIEAHVKDNI
-249 IKRVIPK
+249 VKRVIPK

-265 ISDRDRFSYQ
+265 ISDRDRFSYE
-275 GLYHKDRI
+275 GLNHKDRI
-283 NNPLKKVKNQWKE
+283 NLPLKREKNQWKE
-296 IDWEEAYELIKNK
+296 IDWEEAYELIEKNITDIDIKKSNK
-309 INTINTKKPNQLGI
+309 IGI
-323 LCSPQTTI
+323 ICSPQSTL
-331 EEGFLLKKISKQL
+331 EEGFLLKKIAKEL
-344 NTTHIDH
+344 NTSHIDY
-351 RLLEKSFSKNNNWL
+351 RLLEQSFSENNNWL
-365 GCKIEEIESHDSILV
+365 GCKIDEIESHDAILV
-380 VGSNLKN
+380 VGSNLKH

-397 RFAMKNNSFSIITSY
+397 RYANKRNNFSIITSY
-412 DDFNSTPCLG
+412 DDFYSTRCLE
-422 KIIVNPS
+422 KVIVNPS
-429 TYLNYL
+429 AYINYL
-435 LEILKEVQ
+435 LMILKQVQ
-443 SVTKYK
+443 LSTKYK
-449 INSES
+449 INSEV
-454 IKNALKQI
+454 IKNLLKAAKPSNEAKRI
-462 KVSKETKKIS
+462 AK
-472 ESLTRDKSK
+472 SLLSNKSK
-481 NAIFIGHQVLAQIEG
+481 AIFLGHQILHLDDG
-496 DNIKIIAM
+496 DNIKLVAM
-504 HIAKA
+504 HIAQA
-509 IGATFGVIPG
+509 VGATFGLIPG

-526 SELNLSL
+526 NELNL
-533 DEVNTDEVIN
+533 NTDNISADKILS
-543 QKKESFIMINFDPY
+543 QSKEAYIMMNFDPLY
-557 FDYHSPKKI
+557 DYHSPKKI
-566 TKALKSAKFNIA
+566 NSALKKAKFNLA
-578 ISPFVSDSLKEFDIV
+578 ISPYISDSFKEFDVV
-593 LPMTPPT
+593 LPMTPFT
-600 ETSGTYMNMEKRL
+600 ETSGTFINMEKTI
-613 QSFAAVTPPHGKSR
+613 QSFSAVTPPVGQSR

-637 NFLELEDFSYDS
+637 NFLQLEGFSYDS
-649 SDEIKVEAIE
+649 SEEVKTDAMIE
-659 EINKNYSHNIKDFE
+659 MD
-673 NSKKNKIPQG
+673 KKNEFSLNDFKPSNIERG
-683 LELISPIRA
+683 LEVLNVVRA
-692 IDSDMIVRRA
+692 NDSDMIVRRA
-702 SALHQNENID
+702 TSLHQNKNKD
-712 QAFAYINPKTML
+712 QSCCLINPTTML
-724 KENLIDDQKIK
+724 EEGLIEGQKIK
-735 VSSEEAEITIKI
+735 ISSSEAEILINVKADDNVCLNAVVIYGKQDETFILGMHNKVKI
-747 KSDEK
+747 KK
-752 VSLNSILIFG
+752 
-762 KQLATASLGM
+762 A
-772 NHKLKIK
+772 
-779 RSS
+779 

>member
-1 MVKVWWLKLMIKIKI
+1 MIKIKI
-16 NGKDIEVKP
+16 DGKALEVKP

-31 VADQVG
+31 VADKVG

-76 MEGMEIFTKSK
+76 MEGMEISTKSK

-174 LGLVGRGEHA
+174 LGLIGRGEHA

-222 WELVRRNTVS
+222 WELSRRSTIA

-237 GSNIEVHVKDNI
+237 GSNIEAHVKDNI
-249 IKRVIPK
+249 VKRVIPK

-265 ISDRDRFSYQ
+265 ISDRDRFSYE
-275 GLYHKDRI
+275 GLNHKDRI
-283 NNPLKKVKNQWKE
+283 NLPLKREKNQWKE
-296 IDWEEAYELIKNK
+296 IDWEEAYELIEKNITDIDIKKSNK
-309 INTINTKKPNQLGI
+309 IGI
-323 LCSPQTTI
+323 ICSPQSTL
-331 EEGFLLKKISKQL
+331 EEGFLLKKIAKEL
-344 NTTHIDH
+344 NTSHIDY
-351 RLLEKSFSKNNNWL
+351 RLLEQSFSENNNWL
-365 GCKIEEIESHDSILV
+365 GCKIDEIESHDAILV
-380 VGSNLKN
+380 VGSNLKH

-397 RFAMKNNSFSIITSY
+397 RYANKRNNFSIITSY
-412 DDFNSTPCLG
+412 DDFYSTRCLE
-422 KIIVNPS
+422 KVIVNPS
-429 TYLNYL
+429 AYINYL
-435 LEILKEVQ
+435 LMILKQVQ
-443 SVTKYK
+443 LSTKYK
-449 INSES
+449 INSEV
-454 IKNALKQI
+454 IKNLLKAAKPSNEAKRI
-462 KVSKETKKIS
+462 AK
-472 ESLTRDKSK
+472 SLLSNKSK
-481 NAIFIGHQVLAQIEG
+481 AIFLGHQILHFDDG
-496 DNIKIIAM
+496 DNIKLVAM
-504 HIAKA
+504 HIAQA
-509 IGATFGVIPG
+509 VGATFGLIPG

-526 SELNLSL
+526 NELNL
-533 DEVNTDEVIN
+533 NTDNISADKILS
-543 QKKESFIMINFDPY
+543 QSKEAYIMMNFDPLY
-557 FDYHSPKKI
+557 DYHSPKKI
-566 TKALKSAKFNIA
+566 NSALKKAKFNLA
-578 ISPFVSDSLKEFDIV
+578 ISPYISDSFKEFDVV
-593 LPMTPPT
+593 LPMTPFT
-600 ETSGTYMNMEKRL
+600 ETSGTFINMEKTI
-613 QSFAAVTPPHGKSR
+613 QSFSAVTPPVGQSR

-637 NFLELEDFSYDS
+637 NFLQLEGFSYDS
-649 SDEIKVEAIE
+649 SEEVKTDAMIE
-659 EINKNYSHNIKDFE
+659 MD
-673 NSKKNKIPQG
+673 KKNEFSLNDFKPSNIERG
-683 LELISPIRA
+683 IEVLNVVRA
-692 IDSDMIVRRA
+692 NDSDMIVRRA
-702 SALHQNENID
+702 TSLHQNKNKD
-712 QAFAYINPKTML
+712 QSCCLINPTTML
-724 KENLIDDQKIK
+724 EEGLIEGQKIK
-735 VSSEEAEITIKI
+735 ISSSEAEILINVKADDNVCLNAVVIYGKQDETFILGMHNKVKI
-747 KSDEK
+747 KK
-752 VSLNSILIFG
+752 
-762 KQLATASLGM
+762 A
-772 NHKLKIK
+772 
-779 RSS
+779 